1 MKRILISAALL
12 AATTSALQA
21 HTLDGIVK
29 DNKTGEP
36 LIGTVIRVK
45 ELPNVSTTTG
55 LDGTFTLHELPDK
68 GKFTIIVT
76 YMSYKTKEMVVDLA
90 KDYSKGGKDGKDG
103 QFTIAMDED
112 TKQLGEV
119 VVTGHREY
127 RSDRSAVETVKN
139 AGNVL
144 NVMSQQSIQLSPDVN
159 VASVLQRVSGV
170 TMERD
175 ASGEAS
181 YAILRG
187 MDKRYNYTLV
197 NGVKIPS
204 PDDKN
209 RYIPLNIFPSDLMD
223 RLVVSKSLTADME
236 GDAAGG
242 VVDMVMKDAPSRF
255 QLQANAAIGATDY
268 FWKDGRNYLTSNRS
282 DYTHKAPYEAF
293 GSEYKAQM
301 GSSKD
306 GSSQIG
312 DFKAGPTQLKSY
324 SNPAPNFIG
333 GLSIGNRF
341 WNDRLGVML
350 AGSIQNTFRGTERT
364 YNSVKMASGE
374 QAMYI
379 SNLHHRYYSIHDLT
393 AGAHAKIDLTLGNQ
407 LMPGAHK
414 LEWYNMYVRTNSK
427 GIRYNNGISTEYI
440 GADSY
445 TQDDEVRS
453 TSITQT
459 IFATNLKGTHHLSKD
474 FTIDWSGIFSQA
486 KEEDPDRTYVTL
498 TNTVSTSSADV
509 TASSDGSSDVDAV
522 GGSIWDTNKNI
533 VKTLPKSMERRYQ
546 HNKDTDWAGYINL
559 SYDTHFANGV
569 DALWKAGAQYRCK
582 ERSNR
587 YYSYIFNPADISQQL
602 NGNGLDQFAA
612 IDWVCKTPYSQA
624 SQLNYDSKEHIG
636 GAYAMV
642 TFRSNLGELNAGFRA
657 EHTNQIYTM
666 LQHFRNMGQVGEQ
679 SYWDYLPS
687 ASIKWTPTKKM
698 NVRLSYYR
706 SINRPGFYEIV
717 PYQIQGEE
725 YQEKGNPN
733 LKRARIDNIDLRWE
747 WFPSATEQVLA
758 GVFYKYLKD
767 PIEQVFVTSDGKIG
781 AGTDAYYLPDNLGN
795 AKNMGFEID
804 VIKYIRHFGLKA
816 NYTYT
821 HSEITT
827 SKREYQEGSAEYK
840 TGVTQ
845 TRPLVNQAPHTA
857 NLSLLYKDTSHGWN
871 AQLAASYTGTKLA
884 LVSPFKD
891 ADQWD
896 KAMFGLDLSA
906 EKQFKNGFSVF
917 LKANNLLD
925 AKRERFLKT
934 VNKSNLEYEG
944 QKSDKTIVGTYQYGR
959 TFLLGVR
966 YKL

>member
-1 MKRILISAALL
+1 MKRLFMSAALL
-12 AATTSALQA
+12 AASATAIQA

-45 ELPNVSTTTG
+45 ELPNVGTTTG
-55 LDGTFTLHELPDK
+55 LDGSFTLHELPDK
-68 GKFTIIVT
+68 GKYTLVVT
-76 YMSYKTKEMVVDLA
+76 FMAYKTKEIVVDVA
-90 KDYSKGGKDGKDG
+90 NDEKVD
-103 QFTIAMDED
+103 IPMDED
-112 TKQLGEV
+112 LKQLGEV
-119 VVTGHREY
+119 VVTGRREY
-127 RSDRSAVETVKN
+127 RSDRSAVESVKN

-242 VVDMVMKDAPSRF
+242 VVDMVMKDAPSCF
-255 QLQANAAIGATDY
+255 QLQANAAIGTTDY
-268 FWKDGRNYLTSNRS
+268 FWKDGRDYLTSNRS
-282 DYTHKAPYEAF
+282 DYTKKAPYEAF
-293 GSEYKAQM
+293 GSEYKASM
-301 GSSKD
+301 S
-306 GSSQIG
+306 
-312 DFKAGPTQLKSY
+312 DFKNGPVQLKSH
-324 SNPAPNFIG
+324 SMPAPNFIG
-333 GLSIGNRF
+333 GLSVGNRF
-341 WNDRLGVML
+341 WNDRLGVIL

-379 SNLHHRYYSIHDLT
+379 SKLNHRYYSIHDLT
-393 AGAHAKIDLTLGNQ
+393 TGVHAKVDLTL
-407 LMPGAHK
+407 PKHK
-414 LEWYNMYVRTNSK
+414 IEWYNMYVRTNSK
-427 GIRYNNGISTEYI
+427 GVRYNNSIGTEYI
-440 GADSY
+440 GANSY
-445 TQDDEVRS
+445 TQDDEIRS
-453 TSITQT
+453 LSTTQS
-459 IFATNLKGTHHLSKD
+459 IFATNLKGTHHLTKN
-474 FTIDWSGIFSQA
+474 FTLDWSGIFSQA

-498 TNTVSTSSADV
+498 SNSVSTEAD
-509 TASSDGSSDVDAV
+509 ADGNILS
-522 GGSIWDTNKNI
+522 GNLWDTNKNI
-533 VKTLPKSMERRYQ
+533 TKTFPKDAERRFQ
-546 HNKDTDWAGYINL
+546 HNMDTDWAGYINL
-559 SYDTHFANGV
+559 TYDTHFANDV
-569 DALWKAGAQYRCK
+569 EALWKAGAQYRRK
-582 ERSNR
+582 ERCNR
-587 YYSYIFNPADISQQL
+587 YYSYIFSPADNAQDL
-602 NGNGLDQFAA
+602 DGNGLEQFDNV
-612 IDWVCKTPYSQA
+612 DWVCKTPYSQA

-642 TFRSNLGELNAGFRA
+642 TLKTNLCELIAGFRA

-666 LQHFRNMGQVGEQ
+666 LQHFRNMGQIGEQ

-687 ASIKWTPTKKM
+687 ASLKWTPTKKM
-698 NVRLSYYR
+698 NIRLSYYR

-717 PYQIQGEE
+717 PYQIMGEE

-747 WFPSATEQVLA
+747 WFPSKTEQILA

-781 AGTDAYYLPDNLGN
+781 AGTDAYYMPDNLGN

-804 VIKYIRHFGLKA
+804 VIKYIRHFGIKA

-821 HSEITT
+821 YSKITT
-827 SKREYQEGSAEYK
+827 SKREYKEGSAEYK
-840 TGVTQ
+840 SGVTQ
-845 TRPLVNQAPHTA
+845 SRPLVNQAPHTA
-857 NLSLLYKDTSHGWN
+857 NISLLYKDTENGWN
-871 AQLAASYTGTKLA
+871 AQLASSFTGAKLA

-891 ADQWD
+891 ADQWE

-906 EKQFKNGFSVF
+906 EKQFKNGFSIF
-917 LKANNLLD
+917 FKANNLLD
-925 AKRERFLKT
+925 AKRERYLKT
-934 VNKSNLEYEG
+934 VNESNLEYEG

>member
-1 MKRILISAALL
+1 MAAAASA
-12 AATTSALQA
+12 SA
-21 HTLDGIVK
+21 HTLDGLVK

-36 LIGTVIRVK
+36 LIGTVVRVK

-68 GKFTIIVT
+68 GKFTLIVS
-76 YMSYKTKEMVVDLA
+76 YMAYKTKEVVVDVA
-90 KDYSKGGKDGKDG
+90 GKNKVD
-103 QFTIAMDED
+103 IPMDED
-112 TKQLGEV
+112 TQQLGEV
-119 VVTGHREY
+119 VVTGHKEY
-127 RSDRSAVETVKN
+127 HSDRSAIDLEKN
-139 AGNVL
+139 ATGVL

-242 VVDMVMKDAPSRF
+242 VVDMVMKDAPSHF
-255 QLQANAAIGATDY
+255 QLQANAAVGASDY
-268 FWKDGRNYLTSNRS
+268 FWSGDRSYLSSNRS
-282 DYTHKAPYEAF
+282 DYTKKAPYEAF
-293 GSEYKAQM
+293 GSDYKAGM
-301 GSSKD
+301 T
-306 GSSQIG
+306 
-312 DFKAGPTQLKSY
+312 DFKNGPTQVKSH
-324 SNPAPNFIG
+324 SMPAPNFIG
-333 GLSIGNRF
+333 GLSVGNRF

-350 AGSIQNTFRGTERT
+350 AGSIQNIFRGTERT
-364 YNSVKMASGE
+364 YNAVKMASGQ

-379 SNLHHRYYSIHDLT
+379 SSLQHRYYSIHDLT
-393 AGAHAKIDLTLGNQ
+393 AGAHAKFDLTLGN
-407 LMPGAHK
+407 HK

-427 GIRYNNGISTEYI
+427 SVRYNNSVSTEYI
-440 GADSY
+440 GDDTY
-445 TQDDEVRS
+445 TQDDETRS
-453 TSITQT
+453 ASQTQS
-459 IFATNLKGTHHLSKD
+459 IFATNLKGTHHLTKD
-474 FTIDWSGIFSQA
+474 FTVDWSGIFSQA
-486 KEEDPDRTYVTL
+486 KEDDPDRTYVTL
-498 TNTVSTSSADV
+498 TNTVQ
-509 TASSDGSSDVDAV
+509 TAEGVDGSLWS
-522 GGSIWDTNKNI
+522 SNKTI
-533 VKTLPKSMERRYQ
+533 QKTLPKSAERRYQ
-546 HNKDTDWAGYINL
+546 HNKDTDWAGYINF
-559 SYDTHFANGV
+559 SYDTHFGNST
-569 DALWKAGAQYRCK
+569 DALWKAGAQYRRK

-602 NGNGLDQFAA
+602 DGNGFDQFSS
-612 IDWVCKTPYSQA
+612 IEWTCKTPYSQA

-642 TFRSNLGELNAGFRA
+642 TVKSGLGELNAGFRA

-666 LQHFRNMGQVGEQ
+666 LQKFRNMGQVGEQ

-687 ASIKWTPTKKM
+687 ASIKWTPNQKM

-717 PYQIQGEE
+717 PYQIMGEE

-733 LKRARIDNIDLRWE
+733 LKRARIDNVDLRWE
-747 WFPSATEQVLA
+747 WFPSKTEQVLA

-781 AGTDAYYLPDNLGN
+781 AGTDAYYMPDNLGN

-804 VIKYIRHFGLKA
+804 VIKYIRHFGVKA

-821 HSEITT
+821 HSKITT

-857 NLSLLYKDTSHGWN
+857 NLSLLYKDTENGWN

-896 KAMFGLDLSA
+896 KAMFSLDLSA

-917 LKANNLLD
+917 FKATNLLD
-925 AKRERFLKT
+925 AKRERYLKT
-934 VNKSNLEYEG
+934 VNQSNLEYEG
-944 QKSDKTIVGTYQYGR
+944 QKSDRTIVGTYKYGR

>member
-1 MKRILISAALL
+1 MKRLLLSAALL
-12 AATTSALQA
+12 VAATTAIQA

-68 GKFTIIVT
+68 GKVTIIVSC
-76 YMSYKTKEMVVDLA
+76 MSYKTREMVVDVA
-90 KDYSKGGKDGKDG
+90 KDFSKDGKEGKDG
-103 QFTIAMDED
+103 QLTIAMDED
-112 TKQLGEV
+112 QKQLGEV

-127 RSDRSAVETVKN
+127 RSDRSAIETVKN

-242 VVDMVMKDAPSRF
+242 VVDMVMKDAPSHF
-255 QLQANAAIGATDY
+255 QIQANAAIGASDY
-268 FWKDGRNYLTSNRS
+268 FWKDGRDYLTSNRS
-282 DYTHKAPYEAF
+282 DYTKKSPYEAF
-293 GSEYKAQM
+293 GKDYKAQM
-301 GSSKD
+301 S
-306 GSSQIG
+306 
-312 DFKAGPTQLKSY
+312 DFKNGPVQLKSH
-324 SNPAPNFIG
+324 SLPAPNFIG

-350 AGSIQNTFRGTERT
+350 AGSVQNVFRGTERT

-379 SNLHHRYYSIHDLT
+379 SNLQHRYYSIHDLT
-393 AGAHAKIDLTLGNQ
+393 AGAHAKIDLTL
-407 LMPGAHK
+407 PSHK

-427 GIRYNNGISTEYI
+427 GTRYNNSVNTEYI

-453 TSITQT
+453 LSTTQS
-459 IFATNLKGTHHLSKD
+459 IFATNLKGTHHLAKD
-474 FTIDWSGIFSQA
+474 FTVDWSGVFSQA

-498 TNTVSTSSADV
+498 TNTISR
-509 TASSDGSSDVDAV
+509 TAENGGDAV
-522 GGSIWDTNKNI
+522 SGSIWEGDILEGDIWEGEKNI
-533 VKTLPKSMERRYQ
+533 TKTLPKSAERRFQ

-559 SYDTHFANGV
+559 SYDTRFANDV
-569 DALWKAGAQYRCK
+569 EALWKAGAQYRRK

-587 YYSYIFNPADISQQL
+587 YYSYIFNPADISQRL
-602 NGNGLDQFAA
+602 DGNGIDQFAH

-642 TFRSNLGELNAGFRA
+642 TLKSEMGELNAGFRA

-747 WFPSATEQVLA
+747 WFPSKTEQILA

-781 AGTDAYYLPDNLGN
+781 SGTDAYYMPDNLGN

-804 VIKYIRHFGLKA
+804 VIKYIRHFGVKA

-857 NLSLLYKDTSHGWN
+857 NISLLYKDTEHGWN
-871 AQLAASYTGTKLA
+871 AQLASSFTGTKLA

-906 EKQFKNGFSVF
+906 EKQFKNGISVF
-917 LKANNLLD
+917 FKANNLLD
-925 AKRERFLKT
+925 AKRERYLKT

>member
-1 MKRILISAALL
+1 MKRLLFSAALL
-12 AATTSALQA
+12 AASATAIQA

-36 LIGTVIRVK
+36 LIGTVVRVK
-45 ELPNVSTTTG
+45 ELPNVGTTTG
-55 LDGTFTLHELPDK
+55 LDGSFTLHELPDK
-68 GKFTIIVT
+68 GKYTLVVSF
-76 YMSYKTKEMVVDLA
+76 MAYKTKEIVVDVA
-90 KDYSKGGKDGKDG
+90 NDEKVD
-103 QFTIAMDED
+103 IPMDED
-112 TKQLGEV
+112 LKQLGEV
-119 VVTGHREY
+119 VVTGRREY
-127 RSDRSAVETVKN
+127 RSDRSAVESVKN

-209 RYIPLNIFPSDLMD
+209 RYIPLNIFPSDLME

-242 VVDMVMKDAPSRF
+242 VVDMVMKDAPSCF
-255 QLQANAAIGATDY
+255 QLQANAAIGTTDY
-268 FWKDGRNYLTSNRS
+268 FWKDGRDYLTSNRS
-282 DYTHKAPYEAF
+282 DYTKKAPYEAF
-293 GSEYKAQM
+293 GSEYKASM
-301 GSSKD
+301 S
-306 GSSQIG
+306 
-312 DFKAGPTQLKSY
+312 DFKNGPVQLKSH
-324 SNPAPNFIG
+324 SMPAPNFIG
-333 GLSIGNRF
+333 GLSVGNRF
-341 WNDRLGVML
+341 WNDRLGVIL

-379 SNLHHRYYSIHDLT
+379 SKLNHRYYSIHDLT
-393 AGAHAKIDLTLGNQ
+393 TGAHAKIDLTL
-407 LMPGAHK
+407 PGHK
-414 LEWYNMYVRTNSK
+414 IEWYNMYVRTNSK
-427 GIRYNNGISTEYI
+427 GVRYNNSIGTEYI
-440 GADSY
+440 GANSY
-445 TQDDEVRS
+445 TQDDEIRS
-453 TSITQT
+453 LSTTQS
-459 IFATNLKGTHHLSKD
+459 IFATNLKGTHHLTKN
-474 FTIDWSGIFSQA
+474 FTLDWSGIFSQA

-498 TNTVSTSSADV
+498 SNSVSTEAD
-509 TASSDGSSDVDAV
+509 ADGNILS
-522 GGSIWDTNKNI
+522 GNLWDTNKNI
-533 VKTLPKSMERRYQ
+533 TKTFPKDAERRFQ
-546 HNKDTDWAGYINL
+546 HNMDTDWAGYINL
-559 SYDTHFANGV
+559 TYDTHFANDV
-569 DALWKAGAQYRCK
+569 EALWKAGAQYRRK

-587 YYSYIFNPADISQQL
+587 YYSYIFSPADNAQDL
-602 NGNGLDQFAA
+602 DGNGLEQFDNV
-612 IDWVCKTPYSQA
+612 DWVCKTPYSQA

-642 TFRSNLGELNAGFRA
+642 TLKTKLGELIAGFRA

-666 LQHFRNMGQVGEQ
+666 LQHFRNMGQIGEQ

-687 ASIKWTPTKKM
+687 ASLKWTPTKNM
-698 NVRLSYYR
+698 NIRLSYYR

-717 PYQIQGEE
+717 PYQIMGEE

-747 WFPSATEQVLA
+747 WFPSKTEQILA

-781 AGTDAYYLPDNLGN
+781 AGTDAYYMPDNLGN

-804 VIKYIRHFGLKA
+804 VIKYIRHFGIKA

-821 HSEITT
+821 YSKITT
-827 SKREYQEGSAEYK
+827 SKREYKEGSAEYK
-840 TGVTQ
+840 SGVTQ
-845 TRPLVNQAPHTA
+845 SRPLVNQAPHTA
-857 NLSLLYKDTSHGWN
+857 NISLLYKDTENGWN
-871 AQLAASYTGTKLA
+871 AQLASSFTGAKLA

-906 EKQFKNGFSVF
+906 EKQFKNGFSIF
-917 LKANNLLD
+917 FKANNLLD
-925 AKRERFLKT
+925 AKRERYLKT
-934 VNKSNLEYEG
+934 VNESNLEYEG

>member
-1 MKRILISAALL
+1 MKKILLSAALL
-12 AATTSALQA
+12 AAYATTASA
-21 HTLDGIVK
+21 HTIDGVVK

-36 LIGTVIRVK
+36 LIGTVVRVK
-45 ELPNVSTTTG
+45 ELPDVSTTTG
-55 LDGTFTLHELPDK
+55 LDGSFTLHELPDK
-68 GKFTIIVT
+68 GKLTLIVS
-76 YMSYKTKEMVVDLA
+76 YISYKTKEIVVDVA
-90 KDYSKGGKDGKDG
+90 KRDKVD
-103 QFTIAMDED
+103 IPMDED
-112 TKQLGEV
+112 SRQLGEV

-127 RSDRSAVETVKN
+127 RSDRSAIDLEKN
-139 AGNVL
+139 AGTVL

-242 VVDMVMKDAPSRF
+242 VVNMVMKDAPSRF
-255 QLQANAAIGATDY
+255 ELQANAAIGATDY
-268 FWKDGRNYLTSNRS
+268 FWKNGRDYLTADRS
-282 DYTHKAPYEAF
+282 DYTRKAPYEAF
-293 GSEYKAQM
+293 GPDYKAT
-301 GSSKD
+301 
-306 GSSQIG
+306 IE
-312 DFKAGPTQLKSY
+312 DFKNGPVRLERHS
-324 SNPAPNFIG
+324 SPAPNFIG

-341 WNDRLGVML
+341 WNDRIGVIL
-350 AGSIQNTFRGTERT
+350 AGSMQNTFRGTERT

-379 SNLHHRYYSIHDLT
+379 SSLHHRYYSIHDLT
-393 AGAHAKIDLTLGNQ
+393 AGAHAKIDLTL
-407 LMPGAHK
+407 PGHK
-414 LEWYNMYVRTNSK
+414 LEWYNMFVHSNSK
-427 GIRYNNGISTEYI
+427 GVRYNNGISTEYI
-440 GADSY
+440 SADSY

-453 TSITQT
+453 TSTTQS
-459 IFATNLKGTHHLSKD
+459 IFATNLKGTHSLTKD
-474 FTIDWSGIFSQA
+474 LTLDWSGIFSQA
-486 KEEDPDRTYVTL
+486 KEEDPDRTYVSL
-498 TNTVSTSSADV
+498 TNTVSRSADRE
-509 TASSDGSSDVDAV
+509 GDAV
-522 GGSIWDTNKNI
+522 SGSIWDEDKNI
-533 VKTLPKSMERRYQ
+533 TKTLSKSSERRFQ

-559 SYDTHFANGV
+559 SYDTHFSNDM
-569 DALWKAGAQYRCK
+569 DALWKAGAQYRRK

-587 YYSYIFNPADISQQL
+587 FYSYIFNPADISQTL
-602 NGNGLDQFAA
+602 DGNGYEQFAN

-642 TFRSNLGELNAGFRA
+642 TLKSKLGELNAGFRA

-687 ASIKWTPTKKM
+687 ASVKWTPTKKM

-747 WFPSATEQVLA
+747 WFPSKTEQILV
-758 GVFYKYLKD
+758 GVFYKYLQD

-781 AGTDAYYLPDNLGN
+781 AGTDAYYMPDNLGN

-804 VIKYIRHFGLKA
+804 VIKYIRHFGVKA

-821 HSEITT
+821 YSRITT
-827 SKREYQEGSAEYK
+827 SKREYKEGSAEYK

-857 NLSLLYKDTSHGWN
+857 NISLLYKDTEHGWN
-871 AQLAASYTGTKLA
+871 GQLAASYTGTKLA
-884 LVSPFKD
+884 IVSPFKD

-906 EKQFKNGFSVF
+906 EKKFQNGISIFF
-917 LKANNLLD
+917 KANNLLD
-925 AKRERFLKT
+925 AKRERYLKT
-934 VNKSNLEYEG
+934 VNPDNLEYEG
-944 QKSDKTIVGTYQYGR
+944 QKNGKTIVGTYRYGR

>member
-1 MKRILISAALL
+1 MKRLFMSAALL
-12 AATTSALQA
+12 AASATAIQA

-36 LIGTVIRVK
+36 LIGTVVRVK
-45 ELPNVSTTTG
+45 ELPNVGTTTG
-55 LDGTFTLHELPDK
+55 LDGSFTLHELPDK
-68 GKFTIIVT
+68 GKYTLVVSF
-76 YMSYKTKEMVVDLA
+76 MAYKTKEIVVDVA
-90 KDYSKGGKDGKDG
+90 NDDKVD
-103 QFTIAMDED
+103 IPMDED
-112 TKQLGEV
+112 LKQLGEV
-119 VVTGHREY
+119 VVTGRREY
-127 RSDRSAVETVKN
+127 RSDRSAVESVKN

-242 VVDMVMKDAPSRF
+242 VVDMVMKDAPSCF
-255 QLQANAAIGATDY
+255 QLQANAAIGTTDY
-268 FWKDGRNYLTSNRS
+268 FWKDGRDYLTSNRS
-282 DYTHKAPYEAF
+282 DYTKKAPYEAF
-293 GSEYKAQM
+293 GSEYKASM
-301 GSSKD
+301 S
-306 GSSQIG
+306 
-312 DFKAGPTQLKSY
+312 DFKNGPMQLKSH
-324 SNPAPNFIG
+324 SMPAPNFIG
-333 GLSIGNRF
+333 GLSVGNRF

-379 SNLHHRYYSIHDLT
+379 SKLNHRYYSIHDLT
-393 AGAHAKIDLTLGNQ
+393 TGVHAKVDLTL
-407 LMPGAHK
+407 PKHK
-414 LEWYNMYVRTNSK
+414 IEWYNMYVRTNSK
-427 GIRYNNGISTEYI
+427 GVRYNNSIGTEYI
-440 GADSY
+440 GANSY
-445 TQDDEVRS
+445 TQDDEIRS
-453 TSITQT
+453 LSTTQS
-459 IFATNLKGTHHLSKD
+459 IFATNLKGTHHLTKN
-474 FTIDWSGIFSQA
+474 FTLDWSGIFSQA

-498 TNTVSTSSADV
+498 SNSVSTEAD
-509 TASSDGSSDVDAV
+509 ADGNILS
-522 GGSIWDTNKNI
+522 GNLWDSNKNI
-533 VKTLPKSMERRYQ
+533 TKTFPKDAERRFQ
-546 HNKDTDWAGYINL
+546 HNMDTDWAGYINL
-559 SYDTHFANGV
+559 TYDTYFANDV
-569 DALWKAGAQYRCK
+569 EALWKAGAQYRRK
-582 ERSNR
+582 ERCNR
-587 YYSYIFNPADISQQL
+587 YYSYIFSPADNAQDL
-602 NGNGLDQFAA
+602 DGNGLEQFDNV
-612 IDWVCKTPYSQA
+612 DWVCKTPYSQA

-642 TFRSNLGELNAGFRA
+642 TLKTKLGELIAGFRA

-666 LQHFRNMGQVGEQ
+666 LQHFRNMGQTGEQ

-687 ASIKWTPTKKM
+687 ASLKWTPTKKM
-698 NVRLSYYR
+698 NIRLSYYR

-717 PYQIQGEE
+717 PYQIMGEE

-747 WFPSATEQVLA
+747 WFPSKTEQILA

-781 AGTDAYYLPDNLGN
+781 AGTDAYYMPDNLGN

-804 VIKYIRHFGLKA
+804 VIKYIRHFGIKA

-821 HSEITT
+821 YSKITT
-827 SKREYQEGSAEYK
+827 SKREYKEGSAEYK
-840 TGVTQ
+840 SGVTQ
-845 TRPLVNQAPHTA
+845 SRPLVNQAPHTA
-857 NLSLLYKDTSHGWN
+857 NISLLYKDTENGWN
-871 AQLAASYTGTKLA
+871 AQLASSFTGAKLA

-906 EKQFKNGFSVF
+906 EKQFKNGFSIF
-917 LKANNLLD
+917 FKANNLLD
-925 AKRERFLKT
+925 AKRERYLKT
-934 VNKSNLEYEG
+934 VNESNLQYADQKSN
-944 QKSDKTIVGTYQYGR
+944 KTIIGTYKYSR

>member
-1 MKRILISAALL
+1 MIQFILSAVLI
-12 AATTSALQA
+12 AASATVVSA

-29 DNKTGEP
+29 DNRTGEP
-36 LIGTVIRVK
+36 LIGSVVEVK
-45 ELPNVSTTTG
+45 ELPSVKTTTG
-55 LDGTFTLHELPDK
+55 LDGSFTLHELPDK
-68 GKFTIIVT
+68 GRYTLVVRYI
-76 YMSYKTKEMVVDLA
+76 SYKTREIPVEVSDKGVV
-90 KDYSKGGKDGKDG
+90 
-103 QFTIAMDED
+103 TITLDED
-112 TKQLGEV
+112 LHQLGEV
-119 VVTGHREY
+119 VIKGHKEY
-127 RSDRSAVETVKN
+127 HSDRSAIDMEKT

-242 VVDMVMKDAPSRF
+242 VVDMVMKDAPSHF
-255 QLQANAAIGATDY
+255 QIQANAAVGTSDY
-268 FWKDGRNYLTSNRS
+268 FWKDSRDYMTSNRS
-282 DYTHKAPYEAF
+282 DYTHKAPYEVN
-293 GSEYKAQM
+293 GPEYKAAT
-301 GSSKD
+301 S
-306 GSSQIG
+306 
-312 DFKAGPTQLKSY
+312 DFSNGPTQISRH
-324 SNPAPNFIG
+324 SMPAPNFVG

-341 WNDRLGVML
+341 WKDRIGVML

-374 QAMYI
+374 QSMYI
-379 SNLHHRYYSIHDLT
+379 SSLQHRYYSIHDFT
-393 AGAHAKIDLTLGNQ
+393 AGVHAKVDLQ
-407 LMPGAHK
+407 LENNK
-414 LEWYNMYVRTNSK
+414 LEWYNMYVCTNSK
-427 GIRYNNGISTEYI
+427 SVRYNNSVNTEYI
-440 GADSY
+440 SSDSY
-445 TQDDEVRS
+445 TQDDETRS
-453 TSITQT
+453 LSQTQS
-459 IFATNLKGTHHLSKD
+459 IFATHLKGTHHLTKD
-474 FTIDWSGIFSQA
+474 FTADWAGIFSQA
-486 KEEDPDRTYVTL
+486 KAEDPDRVYLSL
-498 TNTVSTSSADV
+498 TNTVQSADGV
-509 TASSDGSSDVDAV
+509 DGSLWS
-522 GGSIWDTNKNI
+522 GNKNI
-533 VKTLPKSMERRYQ
+533 LKTLPKNMERRFQ
-546 HNKDTDWAGYINL
+546 HNTDKDWAGYINL
-559 SYDTHFANGV
+559 AYNSQLGNDIN
-569 DALWKAGAQYRCK
+569 ALWKAGAQYRRK
-582 ERSNR
+582 ERGNR
-587 YYSYIFNPADISQQL
+587 YYSYIFNPSDISQKL
-602 NGNGLDQFAA
+602 DGNGFDQFAA
-612 IDWVCKTPYSQA
+612 IDWTCKTPYSQA

-636 GAYAMV
+636 AAYIM
-642 TFRSNLGELNAGFRA
+642 TTLKSRWGELNAGVRA

-666 LQHFRNMGQVGEQ
+666 LQKFRNMGQVGEQ
-679 SYWDYLPS
+679 SYWDWLPS

-717 PYQIQGEE
+717 PYQIMGEE

-733 LKRARIDNIDLRWE
+733 LKRARIDNVDLRWE

-758 GVFYKYLKD
+758 GVFYKYLQD
-767 PIEQVFVTSDGKIG
+767 PIEQVFVAADGKLGSG
-781 AGTDAYYLPDNLGN
+781 ADAYYMPDNLGN
-795 AKNMGFEID
+795 AKNYGFEID
-804 VIKYIRHFGLKA
+804 VVKYIRHFGIKA

-821 HSEITT
+821 HSTITT
-827 SKREYQEGSAEYK
+827 TKREYKEGSAEYK

-857 NLSLLYKDTSHGWN
+857 NLSLLYKDTNYGWN

-896 KAMFGLDLSA
+896 KAMFGLDFSM
-906 EKQFKNGFSVF
+906 EKKFPCGVSVF

-925 AKRERFLKT
+925 AKRERYLKT
-934 VNKSNLEYEG
+934 VNQSNLEYEG
-944 QKSDKTIVGTYQYGR
+944 QRSDKTIVGTYKYGR
-959 TFLLGVR
+959 TFLIGVR
-966 YKL
+966 VKM

>member
-1 MKRILISAALL
+1 MKQFILSAVLI
-12 AATTSALQA
+12 AASATVVSA

-29 DNKTGEP
+29 DNRTGEP
-36 LIGTVIRVK
+36 LIGSVVEVK
-45 ELPNVSTTTG
+45 ELPSVKTTTG
-55 LDGTFTLHELPDK
+55 LDGSFTLHELPDK
-68 GKFTIIVT
+68 GRYTLVVRYI
-76 YMSYKTKEMVVDLA
+76 SYKTREIPVEVSDKGVV
-90 KDYSKGGKDGKDG
+90 
-103 QFTIAMDED
+103 TITLDED
-112 TKQLGEV
+112 LHQLGEV
-119 VVTGHREY
+119 VIKGHKEY
-127 RSDRSAVETVKN
+127 HSDRSAIDMEKT

-242 VVDMVMKDAPSRF
+242 VVDMVMKDAPSHF
-255 QLQANAAIGATDY
+255 QIQANAAVGASDY
-268 FWKDGRNYLTSNRS
+268 FWKDSRDYLTSNRS
-282 DYTHKAPYEAF
+282 DYTHKAPYEVN
-293 GSEYKAQM
+293 GPEYKAAT
-301 GSSKD
+301 S
-306 GSSQIG
+306 
-312 DFKAGPTQLKSY
+312 DFSNGPTQISRH
-324 SNPAPNFIG
+324 SMPAPNFVG

-341 WNDRLGVML
+341 WKDRIGVML

-374 QAMYI
+374 QSMYI
-379 SNLHHRYYSIHDLT
+379 SSLQHRYYSIHDLT
-393 AGAHAKIDLTLGNQ
+393 AGVHAKVDLQ
-407 LMPGAHK
+407 LENNK
-414 LEWYNMYVRTNSK
+414 LEWYNMYVCTNSK
-427 GIRYNNGISTEYI
+427 SVRYNNSVNTEYI
-440 GADSY
+440 SSDSY
-445 TQDDEVRS
+445 TQDDETRS
-453 TSITQT
+453 LSQTQS
-459 IFATNLKGTHHLSKD
+459 IFATHLKGTHHLTKD
-474 FTIDWSGIFSQA
+474 FTADWAGIFSQA
-486 KEEDPDRTYVTL
+486 KAEDPDRVYLSL
-498 TNTVSTSSADV
+498 TNTIQSADGV
-509 TASSDGSSDVDAV
+509 DGSLWS
-522 GGSIWDTNKNI
+522 GNKNI
-533 VKTLPKSMERRYQ
+533 LKTLPKNMERRFQ
-546 HNKDTDWAGYINL
+546 HNTDKDWAGYINL
-559 SYDTHFANGV
+559 AYNSQLGNDIN
-569 DALWKAGAQYRCK
+569 ALWKAGAQYRRK
-582 ERSNR
+582 ERGNR
-587 YYSYIFNPADISQQL
+587 YYSYIFNPSDISQKL
-602 NGNGLDQFAA
+602 DGNGFDQFAA
-612 IDWVCKTPYSQA
+612 IDWTCKTPYSQA

-636 GAYAMV
+636 AAYIM
-642 TFRSNLGELNAGFRA
+642 TTLKSRWGELNAGVRA

-666 LQHFRNMGQVGEQ
+666 LQKFRNMGQVGEQ
-679 SYWDYLPS
+679 SYWDWLPS

-717 PYQIQGEE
+717 PYQIMGEE

-733 LKRARIDNIDLRWE
+733 LKRARIDNVDLRWE

-758 GVFYKYLKD
+758 GVFYKYLQD
-767 PIEQVFVTSDGKIG
+767 PIEQVFVAADGKLGSG
-781 AGTDAYYLPDNLGN
+781 ADAYYMPDNLGN
-795 AKNMGFEID
+795 AKNYGFEID
-804 VIKYIRHFGLKA
+804 VVKYIRHFGIKA

-821 HSEITT
+821 HSTITT
-827 SKREYQEGSAEYK
+827 TKREYKEGSAEYK

-857 NLSLLYKDTSHGWN
+857 NLSLLYKDTNYGWN

-896 KAMFGLDLSA
+896 KAMFGLDFSM
-906 EKQFKNGFSVF
+906 EKKFPCGVSVF

-925 AKRERFLKT
+925 AKRERYLKT
-934 VNKSNLEYEG
+934 VNQSNLEYEG
-944 QKSDKTIVGTYQYGR
+944 QRSDKTIVGTYKYGR
-959 TFLLGVR
+959 TFLIGVR
-966 YKL
+966 VKM

>member
-1 MKRILISAALL
+1 MKRLFMSAALL
-12 AATTSALQA
+12 AASATAIQA

-36 LIGTVIRVK
+36 LIGTVVRVK
-45 ELPNVSTTTG
+45 ELPNVGTTTG
-55 LDGTFTLHELPDK
+55 LDGSFTLHELPDK
-68 GKFTIIVT
+68 GKYTLVVSF
-76 YMSYKTKEMVVDLA
+76 MAYKTKEIVVDVA
-90 KDYSKGGKDGKDG
+90 NDDKVD
-103 QFTIAMDED
+103 IPMDED
-112 TKQLGEV
+112 LKQLGEV
-119 VVTGHREY
+119 VVTGRREY

-242 VVDMVMKDAPSRF
+242 VVDMVMKDAPSCF
-255 QLQANAAIGATDY
+255 QLQANAAIGTTDY
-268 FWKDGRNYLTSNRS
+268 FWKDGRDYLTSNRS
-282 DYTHKAPYEAF
+282 DYTKKAPYEAF
-293 GSEYKAQM
+293 GSEYKASM
-301 GSSKD
+301 S
-306 GSSQIG
+306 
-312 DFKAGPTQLKSY
+312 DFKNGPVQLKSH
-324 SNPAPNFIG
+324 SMPAPNFIG
-333 GLSIGNRF
+333 GLSVGNRF

-379 SNLHHRYYSIHDLT
+379 SKLNHRYYSIHDLT
-393 AGAHAKIDLTLGNQ
+393 TGVHAKVDLTL
-407 LMPGAHK
+407 PKHK
-414 LEWYNMYVRTNSK
+414 IEWYNMYVRTNSK
-427 GIRYNNGISTEYI
+427 GVRYNNSIGTEYI
-440 GADSY
+440 GANSY
-445 TQDDEVRS
+445 TQDDEIRS
-453 TSITQT
+453 LSTTQS
-459 IFATNLKGTHHLSKD
+459 IFATNLKGTHHLTKN
-474 FTIDWSGIFSQA
+474 FTLDWSGIFSQA

-498 TNTVSTSSADV
+498 SNSVSTEAD
-509 TASSDGSSDVDAV
+509 ADGNILS
-522 GGSIWDTNKNI
+522 GNLWDTNKNI
-533 VKTLPKSMERRYQ
+533 TKTFPKDAERRFQ
-546 HNKDTDWAGYINL
+546 HNMDTDWAGYINL
-559 SYDTHFANGV
+559 TYDTHFANDV
-569 DALWKAGAQYRCK
+569 EALWKAGAQYRRK

-587 YYSYIFNPADISQQL
+587 YYSYIFSPAENAQDL
-602 NGNGLDQFAA
+602 DGNGLEQFDNV
-612 IDWVCKTPYSQA
+612 DWVCKTPYSQA

-642 TFRSNLGELNAGFRA
+642 TLKTKLGELIAGFRA

-666 LQHFRNMGQVGEQ
+666 LQHFRNMGQTGEQ

-687 ASIKWTPTKKM
+687 ASLKWTPTKKM
-698 NVRLSYYR
+698 NIRLSYYR

-717 PYQIQGEE
+717 PYQIMGEE

-733 LKRARIDNIDLRWE
+733 LNRARIDNIDLRWE
-747 WFPSATEQVLA
+747 WFPSKTEQILA

-781 AGTDAYYLPDNLGN
+781 AGTDAYYMPDNLGN

-804 VIKYIRHFGLKA
+804 VIKYIRHFGIKA

-821 HSEITT
+821 YSKITT
-827 SKREYQEGSAEYK
+827 SKREYKEGSAEYK
-840 TGVTQ
+840 SGVTQ
-845 TRPLVNQAPHTA
+845 SRPLVNQAPHTA
-857 NLSLLYKDTSHGWN
+857 NISLLYKDTENGWN
-871 AQLAASYTGTKLA
+871 AQLASSFTGAKLA

-906 EKQFKNGFSVF
+906 EKQFKNGFSIF
-917 LKANNLLD
+917 FKANNLLD
-925 AKRERFLKT
+925 AKRERYLKT
-934 VNKSNLEYEG
+934 VNESNLQYADQKSN
-944 QKSDKTIVGTYQYGR
+944 KTIIGTYKYGR

>member
-1 MKRILISAALL
+1 MIQFILSAVLI
-12 AATTSALQA
+12 AASATVVSA

-29 DNKTGEP
+29 DNRTGEP
-36 LIGTVIRVK
+36 LIGSVVEVK
-45 ELPNVSTTTG
+45 ELPSVKTTTG
-55 LDGTFTLHELPDK
+55 LDGSFTLHELPDK
-68 GKFTIIVT
+68 GRYTLVVRYI
-76 YMSYKTKEMVVDLA
+76 SYKTREIPVEVSDKGVV
-90 KDYSKGGKDGKDG
+90 
-103 QFTIAMDED
+103 TITLDED
-112 TKQLGEV
+112 LHQLGEV
-119 VVTGHREY
+119 VIKGHKEY
-127 RSDRSAVETVKN
+127 HSDRSAIDMEKT

-242 VVDMVMKDAPSRF
+242 VVDMVMKDAPSHF
-255 QLQANAAIGATDY
+255 QIQANAAVGTSDY
-268 FWKDGRNYLTSNRS
+268 FWKDSRDYLTSNRS
-282 DYTHKAPYEAF
+282 DYTHKAPYEVN
-293 GSEYKAQM
+293 GPEYKAAT
-301 GSSKD
+301 S
-306 GSSQIG
+306 
-312 DFKAGPTQLKSY
+312 DFSNGPTQISRH
-324 SNPAPNFIG
+324 SMPAPNFVG

-341 WNDRLGVML
+341 WKDRIGVML

-374 QAMYI
+374 QSMYI
-379 SNLHHRYYSIHDLT
+379 SSLQHRYYSIHDLT
-393 AGAHAKIDLTLGNQ
+393 AGVHAKVDLQ
-407 LMPGAHK
+407 LENNK
-414 LEWYNMYVRTNSK
+414 LEWYNMYVCTNSK
-427 GIRYNNGISTEYI
+427 SVRYNNSVNTEYI
-440 GADSY
+440 SSDSY
-445 TQDDEVRS
+445 TQDDETRS
-453 TSITQT
+453 LSQTQS
-459 IFATNLKGTHHLSKD
+459 IFATHLKGTHHLTKD
-474 FTIDWSGIFSQA
+474 FTADWAGIFSQA
-486 KEEDPDRTYVTL
+486 KAEDPDRVYLSL
-498 TNTVSTSSADV
+498 TNTVQSADGV
-509 TASSDGSSDVDAV
+509 DGSLWS
-522 GGSIWDTNKNI
+522 GNKNI
-533 VKTLPKSMERRYQ
+533 LKTLPKNMERRFQ
-546 HNKDTDWAGYINL
+546 HNTDKDWAGYINL
-559 SYDTHFANGV
+559 AYNSQLGNDIN
-569 DALWKAGAQYRCK
+569 ALWKAGAQYRRK
-582 ERSNR
+582 ERGNR
-587 YYSYIFNPADISQQL
+587 YYSYIFNPSDISQKL
-602 NGNGLDQFAA
+602 DGNGFDQFAA
-612 IDWVCKTPYSQA
+612 IDWTCKTPYSQA

-636 GAYAMV
+636 AAYIM
-642 TFRSNLGELNAGFRA
+642 TTLKSRWGELNAGVRA

-666 LQHFRNMGQVGEQ
+666 LQKFRNMGQVGEQ
-679 SYWDYLPS
+679 SYWDWLPS

-717 PYQIQGEE
+717 PYQIMGEE

-733 LKRARIDNIDLRWE
+733 LKRARIDNVNLRWE

-758 GVFYKYLKD
+758 GVFYKYLQD
-767 PIEQVFVTSDGKIG
+767 PIEQVFVAADGKLGSG
-781 AGTDAYYLPDNLGN
+781 ADAYYMPDNLGN
-795 AKNMGFEID
+795 AKNYGFEID
-804 VIKYIRHFGLKA
+804 AVKYIRHFGIKA

-821 HSEITT
+821 HSTITT
-827 SKREYQEGSAEYK
+827 TKREYKEGSAEYK

-857 NLSLLYKDTSHGWN
+857 NLSLLYKDTNYGWN

-896 KAMFGLDLSA
+896 KAMFGLDFSM
-906 EKQFKNGFSVF
+906 EKKFPCGVSVF

-925 AKRERFLKT
+925 AKRERYLKT
-934 VNKSNLEYEG
+934 VNQSNLEYEG
-944 QKSDKTIVGTYQYGR
+944 QRSDKTIVGTYKYGR
-959 TFLLGVR
+959 TFLIGVR
-966 YKL
+966 VKM

>member
-1 MKRILISAALL
+1 MKRLLISAALF
-12 AATTSALQA
+12 AAAASASA
-21 HTLDGIVK
+21 HTLDGLVK

-36 LIGTVIRVK
+36 LIGTVVRVK

-68 GKFTIIVT
+68 GKFTLIIS
-76 YMSYKTKEMVVDLA
+76 YMSYKTKEVVVDVA
-90 KDYSKGGKDGKDG
+90 GKNKVD
-103 QFTIAMDED
+103 IPMDED
-112 TKQLGEV
+112 TQQLGEV
-119 VVTGHREY
+119 VVTGHKEY
-127 RSDRSAVETVKN
+127 HSDRSAIDLEKT
-139 AGNVL
+139 ATGVL

-242 VVDMVMKDAPSRF
+242 VVDMVMKDAPSHF
-255 QLQANAAIGATDY
+255 QLQANAAMGTTDY
-268 FWKDGRNYLTSNRS
+268 FWSGDRNYLSSNRN
-282 DYTHKAPYEAF
+282 DYTKKAPYEAF
-293 GSEYKAQM
+293 GSEYKATM
-301 GSSKD
+301 S
-306 GSSQIG
+306 
-312 DFKAGPTQLKSY
+312 DFKNGPTQVKSHAM
-324 SNPAPNFIG
+324 PAPNFIG

-341 WNDRLGVML
+341 WHDRLGVML
-350 AGSIQNTFRGTERT
+350 AGSIQNIFRGTERT

-379 SNLHHRYYSIHDLT
+379 SSLQHRYYSIHDLT
-393 AGAHAKIDLTLGNQ
+393 AGAHAKLDLTLGN
-407 LMPGAHK
+407 HK
-414 LEWYNMYVRTNSK
+414 LEWYNMYVRTRSQ
-427 GIRYNNGISTEYI
+427 GIRYNNSISTEYI
-440 GADSY
+440 GDDTY
-445 TQDDEVRS
+445 TQDDETRS
-453 TSITQT
+453 SSQTQS
-459 IFATNLKGTHHLSKD
+459 IFATNLKGTHRLTRD
-474 FTIDWSGIFSQA
+474 FTLDWSGIFSQA

-498 TNTVSTSSADV
+498 TNTVQATEGV
-509 TASSDGSSDVDAV
+509 DGSLWS
-522 GGSIWDTNKNI
+522 SNKNI
-533 VKTLPKSMERRYQ
+533 QKTLPKSAERRYQ

-559 SYDTHFANGV
+559 SYDTHFGNGM
-569 DALWKAGAQYRCK
+569 DALWKAGAQYRRK

-602 NGNGLDQFAA
+602 DGNGFDQFAS
-612 IDWVCKTPYSQA
+612 IEWTCKTPYSQA

-642 TFRSNLGELNAGFRA
+642 TVKSEQGEVNAGFRA

-666 LQHFRNMGQVGEQ
+666 LQKFRNMGQVGEQ

-687 ASIKWTPTKKM
+687 ASVKWTPTPKM

-717 PYQIQGEE
+717 PYQIMGEE

-747 WFPSATEQVLA
+747 WFPCKTEQILA

-781 AGTDAYYLPDNLGN
+781 AGTDAYYMPDNLGN

-804 VIKYIRHFGLKA
+804 VIKYIRHFGVKA

-827 SKREYQEGSAEYK
+827 TKREYQEGSAEYK

-857 NLSLLYKDTSHGWN
+857 NLSLLYKDTENGWN

-896 KAMFGLDLSA
+896 KAMFSLDLSA
-906 EKQFKNGFSVF
+906 EKQFKNGISIF

-925 AKRERFLKT
+925 AKRERYLKT

-944 QKSDKTIVGTYQYGR
+944 QTGDKTIVGTYKYGR

>member
-1 MKRILISAALL
+1 MKRLLFSAALL
-12 AATTSALQA
+12 AASATAIQA

-45 ELPNVSTTTG
+45 ELPNVGTTTG
-55 LDGTFTLHELPDK
+55 LDGSFTLHELPDK
-68 GKFTIIVT
+68 GKYTLVVSF
-76 YMSYKTKEMVVDLA
+76 MAYKTKEIVVDVA
-90 KDYSKGGKDGKDG
+90 NDDKVD
-103 QFTIAMDED
+103 IPMDED
-112 TKQLGEV
+112 LKQLGEV
-119 VVTGHREY
+119 VVTGRREY

-242 VVDMVMKDAPSRF
+242 VVDMVMKDAPSCF
-255 QLQANAAIGATDY
+255 QLQANAAIGTTDY
-268 FWKDGRNYLTSNRS
+268 FWKDGRDYLTSNRS
-282 DYTHKAPYEAF
+282 DYTKKAPYEAF
-293 GSEYKAQM
+293 GSEYKASM
-301 GSSKD
+301 S
-306 GSSQIG
+306 
-312 DFKAGPTQLKSY
+312 DFKNGPVQLKSH
-324 SNPAPNFIG
+324 SMPAPNFIG
-333 GLSIGNRF
+333 GLSVGNRF
-341 WNDRLGVML
+341 WNDRLGVIL

-379 SNLHHRYYSIHDLT
+379 SKLNHRYYSIHDLT
-393 AGAHAKIDLTLGNQ
+393 TGAHAKIDLTL
-407 LMPGAHK
+407 PGHK
-414 LEWYNMYVRTNSK
+414 IEWYNMYVRTNSK
-427 GIRYNNGISTEYI
+427 GVRYNNSIGTEYI
-440 GADSY
+440 GANSY
-445 TQDDEVRS
+445 TQDDEIRS
-453 TSITQT
+453 LSTTQS
-459 IFATNLKGTHHLSKD
+459 IFATNLKGTHHLTKN
-474 FTIDWSGIFSQA
+474 FTLDWSGIFSQA

-498 TNTVSTSSADV
+498 SNSVSTEAD
-509 TASSDGSSDVDAV
+509 ADGNILS
-522 GGSIWDTNKNI
+522 GNLWDTNKNI
-533 VKTLPKSMERRYQ
+533 TKTFPKDAERRFQ
-546 HNKDTDWAGYINL
+546 HNMDTDWAGYINL
-559 SYDTHFANGV
+559 TYDTHFANDV
-569 DALWKAGAQYRCK
+569 EALWKAGAQYRRK
-582 ERSNR
+582 ERCNR
-587 YYSYIFNPADISQQL
+587 YYSYIFSPADNAQDL
-602 NGNGLDQFAA
+602 DGNGLEQFDNV
-612 IDWVCKTPYSQA
+612 DWVCKTPYSQA

-642 TFRSNLGELNAGFRA
+642 TLKTKLGELIAGFRA

-666 LQHFRNMGQVGEQ
+666 LQHFRNMGQIGEQ

-687 ASIKWTPTKKM
+687 ASLKWTPTKNM
-698 NVRLSYYR
+698 NIRLSYYR

-717 PYQIQGEE
+717 PYQIMGEE

-747 WFPSATEQVLA
+747 WFPSKTEQILA

-781 AGTDAYYLPDNLGN
+781 AGTDAYYMPDNLGN

-804 VIKYIRHFGLKA
+804 VIKYIRHFGIKA

-821 HSEITT
+821 YSKITT
-827 SKREYQEGSAEYK
+827 SKREYKEGSAEYK
-840 TGVTQ
+840 SGVTQ
-845 TRPLVNQAPHTA
+845 GRPLVNQAPHTA
-857 NLSLLYKDTSHGWN
+857 NISLLYKDTENGWN
-871 AQLAASYTGTKLA
+871 AQLASSFTGAKLA

-906 EKQFKNGFSVF
+906 EKQFKNGFSIF
-917 LKANNLLD
+917 FKANNLLD
-925 AKRERFLKT
+925 AKRERYLKT
-934 VNKSNLEYEG
+934 VNESNLEYEG

>member
-1 MKRILISAALL
+1 MKRLFMSAALL
-12 AATTSALQA
+12 AASATAIQA

-45 ELPNVSTTTG
+45 ELPNVGTTTG
-55 LDGTFTLHELPDK
+55 LDGSFTLHELPDK
-68 GKFTIIVT
+68 GKYTLVVT
-76 YMSYKTKEMVVDLA
+76 FMAYKTKEIVVDVA
-90 KDYSKGGKDGKDG
+90 NDEKVD
-103 QFTIAMDED
+103 IPMDED
-112 TKQLGEV
+112 LKQLGEV

-255 QLQANAAIGATDY
+255 QLQANAAIGTTDY
-268 FWKDGRNYLTSNRS
+268 FWKDGRDYITSNRS
-282 DYTHKAPYEAF
+282 DYTKKAPYEAF
-293 GSEYKAQM
+293 GSEYKACI
-301 GSSKD
+301 S
-306 GSSQIG
+306 
-312 DFKAGPTQLKSY
+312 DFKNGPMQLKSH
-324 SNPAPNFIG
+324 SMPAPNFVG

-350 AGSIQNTFRGTERT
+350 AGSVQNTFRGTERT

-379 SNLHHRYYSIHDLT
+379 SKLNHRYYSIHDLT
-393 AGAHAKIDLTLGNQ
+393 TGAHAKIDLTL
-407 LMPGAHK
+407 PGHK
-414 LEWYNMYVRTNSK
+414 IEWYNMYVRTNSK
-427 GIRYNNGISTEYI
+427 GVRYNNTIGTEYI
-440 GADSY
+440 GANSY
-445 TQDDEVRS
+445 TQDDEIRS
-453 TSITQT
+453 LSTTQS
-459 IFATNLKGTHHLSKD
+459 IFATNLKGTHHLTKN
-474 FTIDWSGIFSQA
+474 FTLDWSGIFSQA

-498 TNTVSTSSADV
+498 SNSVSTEAAADGNIL
-509 TASSDGSSDVDAV
+509 SGNL
-522 GGSIWDTNKNI
+522 WDTNKNI
-533 VKTLPKSMERRYQ
+533 TKTFPKDAERRFQ

-559 SYDTHFANGV
+559 TYDTRFANDV
-569 DALWKAGAQYRCK
+569 EALWKAGAQYRRK

-587 YYSYIFNPADISQQL
+587 YYSYIFSPADNAQDL
-602 NGNGLDQFAA
+602 DGNGLEQFDNV
-612 IDWVCKTPYSQA
+612 DWVCKTPYSQA

-642 TFRSNLGELNAGFRA
+642 TFKSKLGELNAGFRA

-666 LQHFRNMGQVGEQ
+666 LQHFRNMGQTGEQ

-687 ASIKWTPTKKM
+687 ASLKWTPTKKM

-717 PYQIQGEE
+717 PYQIMGEE

-747 WFPSATEQVLA
+747 WFPSNTEQVLA
-758 GVFYKYLKD
+758 GIFYKYLKD

-781 AGTDAYYLPDNLGN
+781 SGTDAYYMPDNLGN

-804 VIKYIRHFGLKA
+804 VIKYIRHFGIKA

-821 HSEITT
+821 YSKITT
-827 SKREYQEGSAEYK
+827 SKREYKAGSAEYK
-840 TGVTQ
+840 SGVTQ
-845 TRPLVNQAPHTA
+845 SRPLVNQAPHTA
-857 NLSLLYKDTSHGWN
+857 NISLLYKDTENGWN
-871 AQLAASYTGTKLA
+871 AQLASSFTGAKLA

-906 EKQFKNGFSVF
+906 EKQFKNGFSIF
-917 LKANNLLD
+917 FKANNLLD
-925 AKRERFLKT
+925 AKRERYLKT
-934 VNKSNLEYEG
+934 VNESNLQYAG
-944 QKSDKTIVGTYQYGR
+944 QKSDKTVIGTYKYGR

>member
-1 MKRILISAALL
+1 MKRLLFSAALL
-12 AATTSALQA
+12 AASATAIQA

-36 LIGTVIRVK
+36 LIGTVIRIK
-45 ELPNVSTTTG
+45 ELPNVGTTTG
-55 LDGTFTLHELPDK
+55 LDGSFTLHELPDK
-68 GKFTIIVT
+68 GKYTLVVT
-76 YMSYKTKEMVVDLA
+76 FMAYKTKEIVVDVA
-90 KDYSKGGKDGKDG
+90 NDEKVD
-103 QFTIAMDED
+103 IPMDED
-112 TKQLGEV
+112 LKQLGEV

-255 QLQANAAIGATDY
+255 QLQANAAIGTTDY
-268 FWKDGRNYLTSNRS
+268 FWKDGRDYITSNRS
-282 DYTHKAPYEAF
+282 DYTKKAPYEAF
-293 GSEYKAQM
+293 GSEYKACI
-301 GSSKD
+301 S
-306 GSSQIG
+306 
-312 DFKAGPTQLKSY
+312 DFKNGPMQLKSH
-324 SNPAPNFIG
+324 SMPAPNFVG

-350 AGSIQNTFRGTERT
+350 AGSVQNTFRGTERT

-379 SNLHHRYYSIHDLT
+379 SKLNHRYYSIHDLT
-393 AGAHAKIDLTLGNQ
+393 TGAHAKIDLTL
-407 LMPGAHK
+407 PGHK
-414 LEWYNMYVRTNSK
+414 IEWYNMYVRTNSK
-427 GIRYNNGISTEYI
+427 GVRYNNTIGTEYI
-440 GADSY
+440 GANSY
-445 TQDDEVRS
+445 TQDDEIRS
-453 TSITQT
+453 LSTTQS
-459 IFATNLKGTHHLSKD
+459 IFATNLKGTHHLTKN
-474 FTIDWSGIFSQA
+474 FTLDWSGIFSQA

-498 TNTVSTSSADV
+498 SNSVSTEAAADGNIL
-509 TASSDGSSDVDAV
+509 SGNL
-522 GGSIWDTNKNI
+522 WDTNKNI
-533 VKTLPKSMERRYQ
+533 TKTFPKDAERRFQ

-559 SYDTHFANGV
+559 TYDTRFANDV
-569 DALWKAGAQYRCK
+569 EALWKAGAQYRRK

-587 YYSYIFNPADISQQL
+587 YYSYIFSPADNAQDL
-602 NGNGLDQFAA
+602 DGNGLEQFDNV
-612 IDWVCKTPYSQA
+612 DWVCKTPYSQA

-642 TFRSNLGELNAGFRA
+642 TFKSKLGELNAGFRA

-666 LQHFRNMGQVGEQ
+666 LQHFRNMGQTGEQ

-687 ASIKWTPTKKM
+687 ASLKWTPTKKM

-717 PYQIQGEE
+717 PYQIMGEE

-747 WFPSATEQVLA
+747 WFPSNTEQVLA
-758 GVFYKYLKD
+758 GIFYKYLKD

-781 AGTDAYYLPDNLGN
+781 SGTDAYYMPDNLGN

-804 VIKYIRHFGLKA
+804 VIKYIRHFGIKA

-821 HSEITT
+821 YSKITT
-827 SKREYQEGSAEYK
+827 SKREYKAGSAEYK
-840 TGVTQ
+840 SGVTQ
-845 TRPLVNQAPHTA
+845 SRPLVNQAPHTA
-857 NLSLLYKDTSHGWN
+857 NISLLYKDTENGWN
-871 AQLAASYTGTKLA
+871 AQLASSFTGAKLA

-906 EKQFKNGFSVF
+906 EKQFKNGFSIF
-917 LKANNLLD
+917 FKANNLLD
-925 AKRERFLKT
+925 AKRERYLKT
-934 VNKSNLEYEG
+934 VNESNLQYAG
-944 QKSDKTIVGTYQYGR
+944 QKSDKTVIGTYKYGR

>member
-1 MKRILISAALL
+1 MKRFLLSAALL
-12 AATTSALQA
+12 AAATTAIQA
-21 HTLDGIVK
+21 HTLDGVVK

-68 GKFTIIVT
+68 GKFTIIVS
-76 YMSYKTKEMVVDLA
+76 YMSYKTKEMVIDVAKKNKVDVP
-90 KDYSKGGKDGKDG
+90 
-103 QFTIAMDED
+103 MDED
-112 TKQLGEV
+112 LKQLGEV

-127 RSDRSAVETVKN
+127 RSDRSAIETVKN

-255 QLQANAAIGATDY
+255 QIQANAAIGASDY
-268 FWKDGRNYLTSNRS
+268 FWKDGRDYLTSNRS
-282 DYTHKAPYEAF
+282 DYTKKSPYEAF
-293 GSEYKAQM
+293 GKDYKAQM
-301 GSSKD
+301 S
-306 GSSQIG
+306 
-312 DFKAGPTQLKSY
+312 DFKNGPVQLKSH
-324 SNPAPNFIG
+324 SMPAPNFIG

-350 AGSIQNTFRGTERT
+350 AGSVQNVFRGTERT

-379 SNLHHRYYSIHDLT
+379 SNLQHRYYSIHDLT
-393 AGAHAKIDLTLGNQ
+393 AGAHAKFDLTL
-407 LMPGAHK
+407 PGHK

-427 GIRYNNGISTEYI
+427 GIRYNNSVNTEYI

-453 TSITQT
+453 LSTTQS
-459 IFATNLKGTHHLSKD
+459 IFATNLKGTHHLTKD
-474 FTIDWSGIFSQA
+474 FTVDWSGVFSQA

-498 TNTVSTSSADV
+498 TNTISR
-509 TASSDGSSDVDAV
+509 TAENGGDAV
-522 GGSIWDTNKNI
+522 SGSILDGDILEGDIWEGDKNI
-533 VKTLPKSMERRYQ
+533 TKTLPKSAERRFQ

-559 SYDTHFANGV
+559 SYDTHFANDV
-569 DALWKAGAQYRCK
+569 EALWKAGAQYRRK

-587 YYSYIFNPADISQQL
+587 YYSYIFNPADISQRL
-602 NGNGLDQFAA
+602 DGNGIDQFAH

-636 GAYAMV
+636 GAYAMITLKSEV
-642 TFRSNLGELNAGFRA
+642 GELNAGFRA

-687 ASIKWTPTKKM
+687 ASIKWTPTRKM

-747 WFPSATEQVLA
+747 WFPSKTEQILA

-781 AGTDAYYLPDNLGN
+781 AGTDAYYMPDNLGN

-804 VIKYIRHFGLKA
+804 LIKYIRHFGVKA

-827 SKREYQEGSAEYK
+827 SKREYKEGSAEYK

-857 NLSLLYKDTSHGWN
+857 NISLLYKDTEHGWN
-871 AQLAASYTGTKLA
+871 AQLASSFTGTKLA

-906 EKQFKNGFSVF
+906 EKQFKNGISIFF
-917 LKANNLLD
+917 KANNLLD
-925 AKRERFLKT
+925 AKRERYLKT
-934 VNKSNLEYEG
+934 INKSNLEYEG

>member
-1 MKRILISAALL
+1 MKRLLFSAALL
-12 AATTSALQA
+12 AASATAIQA

-36 LIGTVIRVK
+36 LIGTVVRVK
-45 ELPNVSTTTG
+45 ELPNVGTTTG
-55 LDGTFTLHELPDK
+55 LDGSFTLHELPDK
-68 GKFTIIVT
+68 GKYTLVVT
-76 YMSYKTKEMVVDLA
+76 FMAYKTKEIVVDVA
-90 KDYSKGGKDGKDG
+90 NDDKVD
-103 QFTIAMDED
+103 IPMDED
-112 TKQLGEV
+112 LKQLGEV
-119 VVTGHREY
+119 VVTGRREY

-242 VVDMVMKDAPSRF
+242 VVDMVMKDAPSCF
-255 QLQANAAIGATDY
+255 QFQANAAIGTTDY
-268 FWKDGRNYLTSNRS
+268 FWKDGRDYITSNRS
-282 DYTHKAPYEAF
+282 DYTKKAPYEAF
-293 GSEYKAQM
+293 GSEYKASM
-301 GSSKD
+301 S
-306 GSSQIG
+306 
-312 DFKAGPTQLKSY
+312 DFKNGPVQLKSH
-324 SNPAPNFIG
+324 SMPAPNFIG
-333 GLSIGNRF
+333 GLSVGNRF
-341 WNDRLGVML
+341 WNDRLGVIL

-379 SNLHHRYYSIHDLT
+379 SKLNHRYYSIHDLT
-393 AGAHAKIDLTLGNQ
+393 TGAHAKIDLTL
-407 LMPGAHK
+407 PGHK
-414 LEWYNMYVRTNSK
+414 IEWYNMYVRTNSK
-427 GIRYNNGISTEYI
+427 GVRYNNSIGTEYI
-440 GADSY
+440 GANSY
-445 TQDDEVRS
+445 TQDDEIRS
-453 TSITQT
+453 LSTTQS
-459 IFATNLKGTHHLSKD
+459 IFATNLKGTHHLTKN
-474 FTIDWSGIFSQA
+474 FTLDWSGIFSQA

-498 TNTVSTSSADV
+498 SNSVSTEAD
-509 TASSDGSSDVDAV
+509 ADGNILS
-522 GGSIWDTNKNI
+522 GNLWDTNKNI
-533 VKTLPKSMERRYQ
+533 TKTFPKDAERRFQ
-546 HNKDTDWAGYINL
+546 HNMDTDWAGYINL
-559 SYDTHFANGV
+559 TYDTHFANDV
-569 DALWKAGAQYRCK
+569 EALWKAGAQYRRK

-587 YYSYIFNPADISQQL
+587 YYSYIFSPADNAQDL
-602 NGNGLDQFAA
+602 DGNGLEQFDNV
-612 IDWVCKTPYSQA
+612 DWVCKTPYSQA

-642 TFRSNLGELNAGFRA
+642 TLKTKLGELIAGFRA

-666 LQHFRNMGQVGEQ
+666 LQHFRNMGQIGEQ

-687 ASIKWTPTKKM
+687 ASLKWTPTKNM
-698 NVRLSYYR
+698 NIRLSYYR

-717 PYQIQGEE
+717 PYQIMGEE

-747 WFPSATEQVLA
+747 WFPSKTEQILA

-781 AGTDAYYLPDNLGN
+781 AGTDAYYMPDNLGN

-804 VIKYIRHFGLKA
+804 VIKYIRHFGIKA

-821 HSEITT
+821 YSKITT
-827 SKREYQEGSAEYK
+827 SKREYKEGSAEYK
-840 TGVTQ
+840 SGVTQ
-845 TRPLVNQAPHTA
+845 SRPLVNQAPHTA
-857 NLSLLYKDTSHGWN
+857 NISLLYKDTENGWN
-871 AQLAASYTGTKLA
+871 AQLASSFTGAKLA

-906 EKQFKNGFSVF
+906 EKQFKNGFSIF
-917 LKANNLLD
+917 FKANNLLD
-925 AKRERFLKT
+925 AKRERYLKT
-934 VNKSNLEYEG
+934 VNESNLEYEG

>member
-1 MKRILISAALL
+1 MKRLFMSAALL
-12 AATTSALQA
+12 AASATAIQA

-36 LIGTVIRVK
+36 LIGTVVRVK
-45 ELPNVSTTTG
+45 ELPNVGTTTG
-55 LDGTFTLHELPDK
+55 LDGSFTLHELPDK
-68 GKFTIIVT
+68 GKYTLVVT
-76 YMSYKTKEMVVDLA
+76 FMAYKTKEIVVDVA
-90 KDYSKGGKDGKDG
+90 NDEKVD
-103 QFTIAMDED
+103 IPMDED
-112 TKQLGEV
+112 LKQLGEV
-119 VVTGHREY
+119 VVTGRREY

-242 VVDMVMKDAPSRF
+242 VVDMVMKDAPSCF
-255 QLQANAAIGATDY
+255 QLQANAAIGTTDY
-268 FWKDGRNYLTSNRS
+268 FWKDGRDYLTSNRS
-282 DYTHKAPYEAF
+282 DYTKKAPYEAF
-293 GSEYKAQM
+293 GSEYKASM
-301 GSSKD
+301 S
-306 GSSQIG
+306 
-312 DFKAGPTQLKSY
+312 DFKNGPMQLKSH
-324 SNPAPNFIG
+324 SMPAPNFIG
-333 GLSIGNRF
+333 GLSVGNRF

-379 SNLHHRYYSIHDLT
+379 SKLNHRYYSIHDLT
-393 AGAHAKIDLTLGNQ
+393 TGVHAKVDLTL
-407 LMPGAHK
+407 PKHK
-414 LEWYNMYVRTNSK
+414 IEWYNMYVRTNSK
-427 GIRYNNGISTEYI
+427 GVRYNNSIGTEYI
-440 GADSY
+440 GANSY
-445 TQDDEVRS
+445 TQDDEIRS
-453 TSITQT
+453 LSTTQS
-459 IFATNLKGTHHLSKD
+459 IFATNLKGTHHLTKN
-474 FTIDWSGIFSQA
+474 FTLDWSGIFSQA

-498 TNTVSTSSADV
+498 SNSVSTEAD
-509 TASSDGSSDVDAV
+509 ADGNILS
-522 GGSIWDTNKNI
+522 GNLWDTNKNI
-533 VKTLPKSMERRYQ
+533 TKTFPKDAERRFQ
-546 HNKDTDWAGYINL
+546 HNMDTDWAGYINL
-559 SYDTHFANGV
+559 TYDTHFANDV
-569 DALWKAGAQYRCK
+569 EALWKAGAQYRRK

-587 YYSYIFNPADISQQL
+587 YYSYIFSPADNAQDL
-602 NGNGLDQFAA
+602 DGNGLEQFDNV
-612 IDWVCKTPYSQA
+612 DWVCKTPYSQA
-624 SQLNYDSKEHIG
+624 SQLNYNSKEHIG

-642 TFRSNLGELNAGFRA
+642 TLKTKLGELIAGFRA

-666 LQHFRNMGQVGEQ
+666 LQHFRNMGQIGEQ

-687 ASIKWTPTKKM
+687 ASLKWTPTKNM
-698 NVRLSYYR
+698 NIRLSYYR

-717 PYQIQGEE
+717 PYQIMGEE

-747 WFPSATEQVLA
+747 WFPSKTEQILA

-781 AGTDAYYLPDNLGN
+781 AGTDAYYMPDNLGN

-804 VIKYIRHFGLKA
+804 VIKYIRHFGIKA

-821 HSEITT
+821 YSKITT
-827 SKREYQEGSAEYK
+827 SKREYKEGSAEYK
-840 TGVTQ
+840 SGVTQ
-845 TRPLVNQAPHTA
+845 SRPLVNQAPHTA
-857 NLSLLYKDTSHGWN
+857 NISLLYKDTENGWN
-871 AQLAASYTGTKLA
+871 AQLASSFTGAKLA

-891 ADQWD
+891 ADQWE
-896 KAMFGLDLSA
+896 KAMFGIDLSA
-906 EKQFKNGFSVF
+906 EKQFKNGFSIF
-917 LKANNLLD
+917 FKANNLLD
-925 AKRERFLKT
+925 AKRERYLKT
-934 VNKSNLEYEG
+934 VNESNLQYADQKSN
-944 QKSDKTIVGTYQYGR
+944 KTIIGTYKYGR

>member
-1 MKRILISAALL
+1 MKQFLLSAALI
-12 AATTSALQA
+12 AVSTTVTTA

-29 DNKTGEP
+29 DNRTGEP
-36 LIGTVIRVK
+36 LIGSVVEVK
-45 ELPNVSTTTG
+45 ELPSVKTTTG
-55 LDGTFTLHELPDK
+55 LDGSFTLHELPDK
-68 GKFTIIVT
+68 GRYTLVVRYI
-76 YMSYKTKEMVVDLA
+76 SYKTREIPVEVSD
-90 KDYSKGGKDGKDG
+90 KGIV
-103 QFTIAMDED
+103 TITLDED
-112 TKQLGEV
+112 LHELGEV
-119 VVTGHREY
+119 VIKGHKEY
-127 RSDRSAVETVKN
+127 HSDRSAIDMEKT

-242 VVDMVMKDAPSRF
+242 VVDMVMKDAPSHF
-255 QLQANAAIGATDY
+255 QIQANAAVGASDY
-268 FWKDGRNYLTSNRS
+268 FWKDSRDYLTSNRS
-282 DYTHKAPYEAF
+282 DYTHKAPYEVN
-293 GSEYKAQM
+293 GPDYKATT
-301 GSSKD
+301 S
-306 GSSQIG
+306 
-312 DFKAGPTQLKSY
+312 DFASGPTQISRH
-324 SNPAPNFIG
+324 SMPAPNFVG

-341 WNDRLGVML
+341 WKDRIGVML

-379 SNLHHRYYSIHDLT
+379 YSLQHRYYSIHDLT
-393 AGAHAKIDLTLGNQ
+393 AGVHAKVDLQ
-407 LMPGAHK
+407 LDNNK
-414 LEWYNMYVRTNSK
+414 IEWYNMYVRTNSK
-427 GIRYNNGISTEYI
+427 GVRYNNSVNTEYI
-440 GADSY
+440 SSDSY
-445 TQDDEVRS
+445 TQDDETRS
-453 TSITQT
+453 LSQTQS
-459 IFATNLKGTHHLSKD
+459 IFATHINGTHHLTKD
-474 FTIDWSGIFSQA
+474 FTVDWAGIFSQA
-486 KEEDPDRTYVTL
+486 KSEDPDRVYLSL
-498 TNTVSTSSADV
+498 TNTIQSADGV
-509 TASSDGSSDVDAV
+509 DGSLWS
-522 GGSIWDTNKNI
+522 GNKNI
-533 VKTLPKSMERRYQ
+533 LKTMPKNMERRFQ
-546 HNKDTDWAGYINL
+546 HNTDKDWAGYINL
-559 SYDTHFANGV
+559 SYNSELGNDIN
-569 DALWKAGAQYRCK
+569 ALWKAGAQYRRK
-582 ERSNR
+582 ERGNR
-587 YYSYIFNPADISQQL
+587 YYSYNFTPTDISQKL
-602 NGNGLDQFAA
+602 DGNDFDQFAA
-612 IDWVCKTPYSQA
+612 IEWTCKTPYSQA

-636 GAYAMV
+636 AAYIM
-642 TFRSNLGELNAGFRA
+642 TTLKSKWGELNAGLRA

-666 LQHFRNMGQVGEQ
+666 LQKFRNMGQVGEQ
-679 SYWDYLPS
+679 SYWDWLPS

-717 PYQIQGEE
+717 PYQIMGEE

-733 LKRARIDNIDLRWE
+733 LKRARIDNVDLRWE

-758 GVFYKYLKD
+758 GVFYKYLQD
-767 PIEQVFVTSDGKIG
+767 PIEQVFVAADGKLGSG
-781 AGTDAYYLPDNLGN
+781 ADAYYMPDNLGN
-795 AKNMGFEID
+795 AKNYGFEID
-804 VIKYIRHFGLKA
+804 MVKYIRHFGIKA

-821 HSEITT
+821 HSRITT
-827 SKREYQEGSAEYK
+827 SKREYKEGSAEYK

-845 TRPLVNQAPHTA
+845 SRPLVNQAPHTA
-857 NLSLLYKDTSHGWN
+857 NLSLLYKDTNYGWN

-896 KAMFGLDLSA
+896 KAMFGLDFSM
-906 EKQFKNGFSVF
+906 EKKFPCGVSIF

-925 AKRERFLKT
+925 AKRERYLKT
-934 VNKSNLEYEG
+934 VNQSNLEYEG
-944 QKSDKTIVGTYQYGR
+944 QSSNKTIVGTYKYGR
-959 TFLLGVR
+959 TYLVGVR
-966 YKL
+966 VKL

>member
-1 MKRILISAALL
+1 MKRLFMSAALL
-12 AATTSALQA
+12 AASATAIQA

-36 LIGTVIRVK
+36 LIGTVVRVK
-45 ELPNVSTTTG
+45 ELPNVGTTTG
-55 LDGTFTLHELPDK
+55 LDGSFTLHELPDK
-68 GKFTIIVT
+68 GKYTLVVSF
-76 YMSYKTKEMVVDLA
+76 MAYKTKEIVVDVA
-90 KDYSKGGKDGKDG
+90 NDDKVD
-103 QFTIAMDED
+103 IPMDED
-112 TKQLGEV
+112 LKQLGEV
-119 VVTGHREY
+119 VVTGRREY
-127 RSDRSAVETVKN
+127 RSDRSAVESVKN

-242 VVDMVMKDAPSRF
+242 VVDMVMKDAPSCF
-255 QLQANAAIGATDY
+255 QLQANAAIGTTDY
-268 FWKDGRNYLTSNRS
+268 FWKDGRDYLTSNRS
-282 DYTHKAPYEAF
+282 DYTKKAPYEAF
-293 GSEYKAQM
+293 GSEYKASM
-301 GSSKD
+301 S
-306 GSSQIG
+306 
-312 DFKAGPTQLKSY
+312 DFKNGPMQLKSH
-324 SNPAPNFIG
+324 SMPAPNFIG
-333 GLSIGNRF
+333 GLSVGNRF

-379 SNLHHRYYSIHDLT
+379 SKLNHRYYSIHDLT
-393 AGAHAKIDLTLGNQ
+393 TGVHAKADLTL
-407 LMPGAHK
+407 PKHK
-414 LEWYNMYVRTNSK
+414 IEWYNMYVRTNSK
-427 GIRYNNGISTEYI
+427 GVRYNNSIGTEYI
-440 GADSY
+440 GANSY
-445 TQDDEVRS
+445 TQDDEIRS
-453 TSITQT
+453 LSTTQS
-459 IFATNLKGTHHLSKD
+459 IFATNLKGTHHLTKN
-474 FTIDWSGIFSQA
+474 FTLDWSGIFSQA

-498 TNTVSTSSADV
+498 SNSVSTEAD
-509 TASSDGSSDVDAV
+509 ADGNILS
-522 GGSIWDTNKNI
+522 GNLWDTNKNI
-533 VKTLPKSMERRYQ
+533 TKTFPKDAERRFQ
-546 HNKDTDWAGYINL
+546 HNMDTDWAGYINL
-559 SYDTHFANGV
+559 TYDTHFANDV
-569 DALWKAGAQYRCK
+569 EALWKAGAQYRRK

-587 YYSYIFNPADISQQL
+587 YYSYIFSPADNAQDL
-602 NGNGLDQFAA
+602 DGNGLEQFDNV
-612 IDWVCKTPYSQA
+612 DWVCKTPYSQA
-624 SQLNYDSKEHIG
+624 SQLNYNSKEHIG

-642 TFRSNLGELNAGFRA
+642 TLKTKLGELIAGFRA

-666 LQHFRNMGQVGEQ
+666 LQHFRNMGQTGEQ

-687 ASIKWTPTKKM
+687 ASLKWTPTKKM
-698 NVRLSYYR
+698 NIRLSYYR

-717 PYQIQGEE
+717 PYQIMGEE

-747 WFPSATEQVLA
+747 WFPSKTEQILA

-781 AGTDAYYLPDNLGN
+781 AGTDAYYMPDNLGN

-804 VIKYIRHFGLKA
+804 VIKYIRHFGIKA

-821 HSEITT
+821 YSKITT
-827 SKREYQEGSAEYK
+827 SKREYKEGSAEYK
-840 TGVTQ
+840 SGVTQ
-845 TRPLVNQAPHTA
+845 SRPLVNQAPHTA
-857 NLSLLYKDTSHGWN
+857 NISLLYKDTENGWN
-871 AQLAASYTGTKLA
+871 AQLASSFTGAKLA

-896 KAMFGLDLSA
+896 KAMFGIDLSA
-906 EKQFKNGFSVF
+906 EKQFKNGFSIF
-917 LKANNLLD
+917 FKANNLLD
-925 AKRERFLKT
+925 AKRERYLKT
-934 VNKSNLEYEG
+934 VNESNLQYADQKSN
-944 QKSDKTIVGTYQYGR
+944 KTIIGTYKYGR

>member
-1 MKRILISAALL
+1 MKRLFMSAALL
-12 AATTSALQA
+12 AASATAIQA
-21 HTLDGIVK
+21 HTLDDIVK

-36 LIGTVIRVK
+36 LIGTVVRVK
-45 ELPNVSTTTG
+45 ELPNVGTTTG
-55 LDGTFTLHELPDK
+55 LDGSFTLHELPDK
-68 GKFTIIVT
+68 GKYTLVVSF
-76 YMSYKTKEMVVDLA
+76 MAYKTKEIVVDVA
-90 KDYSKGGKDGKDG
+90 NDDKVD
-103 QFTIAMDED
+103 IPMDED
-112 TKQLGEV
+112 LKQLGEV
-119 VVTGHREY
+119 VVTGRREY
-127 RSDRSAVETVKN
+127 RSDRSAVESVKN

-144 NVMSQQSIQLSPDVN
+144 NVMSQQSILLSPDVN

-255 QLQANAAIGATDY
+255 QFQANAAIGTTDY
-268 FWKDGRNYLTSNRS
+268 FWKDGRDYLTSNRS
-282 DYTHKAPYEAF
+282 DYTKKAPYEAF
-293 GSEYKAQM
+293 GSEYKASM
-301 GSSKD
+301 S
-306 GSSQIG
+306 
-312 DFKAGPTQLKSY
+312 DFKNGPMQLKSH
-324 SNPAPNFIG
+324 SMPAPNFIG
-333 GLSIGNRF
+333 GLSVGNRF

-379 SNLHHRYYSIHDLT
+379 SKLNHRYYSIHDLT
-393 AGAHAKIDLTLGNQ
+393 TGVHAKVDLTL
-407 LMPGAHK
+407 PKHK
-414 LEWYNMYVRTNSK
+414 IEWYNMYVRTNSK
-427 GIRYNNGISTEYI
+427 GVRYNNSIGTEYI
-440 GADSY
+440 GANSY
-445 TQDDEVRS
+445 TQDDEIRS
-453 TSITQT
+453 LSTTQS
-459 IFATNLKGTHHLSKD
+459 IFATNLKGTHHLTKN
-474 FTIDWSGIFSQA
+474 FTLDWSGIFSQA

-498 TNTVSTSSADV
+498 SNSVSTEAD
-509 TASSDGSSDVDAV
+509 AEGNILSGNL
-522 GGSIWDTNKNI
+522 WDTNKNI
-533 VKTLPKSMERRYQ
+533 TKTFPKDAERRFQ
-546 HNKDTDWAGYINL
+546 HNMDTDWAGYINL
-559 SYDTHFANGV
+559 TYDTHFANDV
-569 DALWKAGAQYRCK
+569 EALWKAGAQYRRK

-587 YYSYIFNPADISQQL
+587 YYSYIFSPAENAQDL
-602 NGNGLDQFAA
+602 DGNGLEQFDNV
-612 IDWVCKTPYSQA
+612 DWVCKTPYSQA

-642 TFRSNLGELNAGFRA
+642 TLKTKIGELIAGFRA

-666 LQHFRNMGQVGEQ
+666 LQHFRNMGQTGEQ

-687 ASIKWTPTKKM
+687 ASLKWTPTKNM
-698 NVRLSYYR
+698 NIRLSYYR

-717 PYQIQGEE
+717 PYQIMGEE

-747 WFPSATEQVLA
+747 WFPSKTEQILA

-781 AGTDAYYLPDNLGN
+781 AGTDAYYMPDNLGN

-804 VIKYIRHFGLKA
+804 VIKYIRHFGIKA

-821 HSEITT
+821 YSKITT
-827 SKREYQEGSAEYK
+827 SKREYKEGSAEYK
-840 TGVTQ
+840 SGVTQ
-845 TRPLVNQAPHTA
+845 SRPLVNQAPHTA
-857 NLSLLYKDTSHGWN
+857 NISLLYKDTENGWN
-871 AQLAASYTGTKLA
+871 AQLASSFTGAKLA

-896 KAMFGLDLSA
+896 KAMFGIDLSA
-906 EKQFKNGFSVF
+906 EKQFKNGFSIF
-917 LKANNLLD
+917 FKANNLLD
-925 AKRERFLKT
+925 AKRERYLKT
-934 VNKSNLEYEG
+934 VNESNLQYADQKSN
-944 QKSDKTIVGTYQYGR
+944 KTIIGTYKYGR

>member
-1 MKRILISAALL
+1 MKRLFMSAALL
-12 AATTSALQA
+12 AASATAIQA

-36 LIGTVIRVK
+36 LIGTVVRVK
-45 ELPNVSTTTG
+45 ELPNVGTTTG
-55 LDGTFTLHELPDK
+55 LDGSFTLHELPDK
-68 GKFTIIVT
+68 GKYTLVVT
-76 YMSYKTKEMVVDLA
+76 FMAYKTKEIVVDVA
-90 KDYSKGGKDGKDG
+90 NDEKVD
-103 QFTIAMDED
+103 IPMDED
-112 TKQLGEV
+112 LKQLGEV
-119 VVTGHREY
+119 VVTGRREY

-242 VVDMVMKDAPSRF
+242 VVDMVMKDAPSCF
-255 QLQANAAIGATDY
+255 QLQANAAIGTTDY
-268 FWKDGRNYLTSNRS
+268 FWKDGRDYLTSNRS
-282 DYTHKAPYEAF
+282 DYTKKAPYEAF
-293 GSEYKAQM
+293 GSEYKASM
-301 GSSKD
+301 S
-306 GSSQIG
+306 
-312 DFKAGPTQLKSY
+312 DFKNGPMQLKSH
-324 SNPAPNFIG
+324 SMPAPNFIG
-333 GLSIGNRF
+333 GLSVGNRF

-379 SNLHHRYYSIHDLT
+379 SKLNHRYYSIHDLT
-393 AGAHAKIDLTLGNQ
+393 TGVHAKVDLTL
-407 LMPGAHK
+407 PKHK
-414 LEWYNMYVRTNSK
+414 IEWYNMYVRTNSK
-427 GIRYNNGISTEYI
+427 GVRYNNSIGTEYI
-440 GADSY
+440 GANSY
-445 TQDDEVRS
+445 TQDDEIRS
-453 TSITQT
+453 LSTTQS
-459 IFATNLKGTHHLSKD
+459 IFATNLKGTHHLTKN
-474 FTIDWSGIFSQA
+474 FTLDWSGIFSQA

-498 TNTVSTSSADV
+498 SNSVSTEAD
-509 TASSDGSSDVDAV
+509 ADGNILS
-522 GGSIWDTNKNI
+522 GNLWDTNKNI
-533 VKTLPKSMERRYQ
+533 TKTFPKDAERRFQ
-546 HNKDTDWAGYINL
+546 HNMDTDWAGYINL
-559 SYDTHFANGV
+559 TYDTHFANDV
-569 DALWKAGAQYRCK
+569 EALWKAGAQYRRK

-587 YYSYIFNPADISQQL
+587 YYSYIFSPADNAQDL
-602 NGNGLDQFAA
+602 DGNGLEQFDNV
-612 IDWVCKTPYSQA
+612 DWVCKTPYSQA
-624 SQLNYDSKEHIG
+624 SQLNYNSKEHIG

-642 TFRSNLGELNAGFRA
+642 TLKTKLGELIAGFRA

-666 LQHFRNMGQVGEQ
+666 LQHFRNMGQIGEQ

-687 ASIKWTPTKKM
+687 ASLKWTPTKNM
-698 NVRLSYYR
+698 NIRLSYYR

-717 PYQIQGEE
+717 PYQIMGEE

-747 WFPSATEQVLA
+747 WFPSKTEQILA

-781 AGTDAYYLPDNLGN
+781 AGTDAYYMPDNLGN

-804 VIKYIRHFGLKA
+804 VIKYIRHFGIKA

-821 HSEITT
+821 YSKITT
-827 SKREYQEGSAEYK
+827 SKREYKEGSAEYK
-840 TGVTQ
+840 SGVTQ
-845 TRPLVNQAPHTA
+845 SRPLVNQAPHTA
-857 NLSLLYKDTSHGWN
+857 NISLLYKDTENGWN
-871 AQLAASYTGTKLA
+871 AQLASSFTGAKLA

-906 EKQFKNGFSVF
+906 EKQFKNGFSIF
-917 LKANNLLD
+917 FKANNLLD
-925 AKRERFLKT
+925 AKRERYLKT
-934 VNKSNLEYEG
+934 VNESNLQYADQKSN
-944 QKSDKTIVGTYQYGR
+944 KTIIGTYKYGR

>member
-1 MKRILISAALL
+1 MKRLFMSAALL
-12 AATTSALQA
+12 AASATAIQA

-36 LIGTVIRVK
+36 LIGTVVRVK
-45 ELPNVSTTTG
+45 ELPNVGTTTG
-55 LDGTFTLHELPDK
+55 LDGSFTLHELPDK
-68 GKFTIIVT
+68 GKYTLVVSF
-76 YMSYKTKEMVVDLA
+76 MAYKTKEIVVDVA
-90 KDYSKGGKDGKDG
+90 NDDKVD
-103 QFTIAMDED
+103 IPMDED
-112 TKQLGEV
+112 LKQLGEV
-119 VVTGHREY
+119 VVTGRREY

-236 GDAAGG
+236 ADAAGG
-242 VVDMVMKDAPSRF
+242 VVDMVMKDAPSCF
-255 QLQANAAIGATDY
+255 QLQANAAIGTTDY
-268 FWKDGRNYLTSNRS
+268 FWKDGRDYLTSNRS
-282 DYTHKAPYEAF
+282 DYTKKAPYEAY
-293 GSEYKAQM
+293 GSEYKA
-301 GSSKD
+301 SIS
-306 GSSQIG
+306 
-312 DFKAGPTQLKSY
+312 DFKNGPVQLKSQ
-324 SNPAPNFIG
+324 SMPAPNFIG
-333 GLSIGNRF
+333 GLSVGNRF

-379 SNLHHRYYSIHDLT
+379 SKLNHRYYSIHDLT
-393 AGAHAKIDLTLGNQ
+393 TGVHAKVDLTL
-407 LMPGAHK
+407 PKHK
-414 LEWYNMYVRTNSK
+414 IEWYNMYVRTNSK
-427 GIRYNNGISTEYI
+427 GVRYNNSIGTEYI
-440 GADSY
+440 GANSY
-445 TQDDEVRS
+445 TQDDEIRS
-453 TSITQT
+453 LSTTQS
-459 IFATNLKGTHHLSKD
+459 IFATNLKGTHHLTKN
-474 FTIDWSGIFSQA
+474 FTLDWSGIFSQA

-498 TNTVSTSSADV
+498 SNSVSTEAD
-509 TASSDGSSDVDAV
+509 ADGNILS
-522 GGSIWDTNKNI
+522 GNLWDTNKNI
-533 VKTLPKSMERRYQ
+533 TKTFPKDAERRFQ
-546 HNKDTDWAGYINL
+546 HNMDTDWAGYINL
-559 SYDTHFANGV
+559 TYDTHFANDV
-569 DALWKAGAQYRCK
+569 EALWKAGAQYRRK
-582 ERSNR
+582 ERCNR
-587 YYSYIFNPADISQQL
+587 YYSYIFSPADNAQDL
-602 NGNGLDQFAA
+602 DGNGLEQFDNV
-612 IDWVCKTPYSQA
+612 DWVCKTPYSQA
-624 SQLNYDSKEHIG
+624 SQLNYNSKEHIG

-642 TFRSNLGELNAGFRA
+642 TFKSKLGELNAGFRA

-666 LQHFRNMGQVGEQ
+666 LQHFRNMGQIGEQ

-687 ASIKWTPTKKM
+687 ASLKWTPTKNM
-698 NVRLSYYR
+698 NIRLSYYR

-717 PYQIQGEE
+717 PYQIMGEE

-747 WFPSATEQVLA
+747 WFPSKTEQILA

-781 AGTDAYYLPDNLGN
+781 AGTDAYYMPDNLGN

-804 VIKYIRHFGLKA
+804 VIKYIRHFGIKA

-821 HSEITT
+821 YSKITT
-827 SKREYQEGSAEYK
+827 SKREYKEGSAEYK
-840 TGVTQ
+840 SGVTQ
-845 TRPLVNQAPHTA
+845 SRPLVNQAPHTA
-857 NLSLLYKDTSHGWN
+857 NISLLYKDTENGWN
-871 AQLAASYTGTKLA
+871 AQLASSFTGAKLA

-891 ADQWD
+891 ADQWE

-906 EKQFKNGFSVF
+906 EKQFKNGFSIF
-917 LKANNLLD
+917 FKANNLLD
-925 AKRERFLKT
+925 AKRERYLKT
-934 VNKSNLEYEG
+934 VNESNLEYEG

>member
-1 MKRILISAALL
+1 MKRLFMSAALL
-12 AATTSALQA
+12 AASATAIQA

-36 LIGTVIRVK
+36 LIGTVVRVK
-45 ELPNVSTTTG
+45 ELPNVGTTTG
-55 LDGTFTLHELPDK
+55 LDGSFTLHELPDK
-68 GKFTIIVT
+68 GKYTLVVSF
-76 YMSYKTKEMVVDLA
+76 MAYKTKEIVVDVA
-90 KDYSKGGKDGKDG
+90 NDDKVD
-103 QFTIAMDED
+103 IPMDED
-112 TKQLGEV
+112 LKQLGEV
-119 VVTGHREY
+119 VVTGRREY
-127 RSDRSAVETVKN
+127 RSDRSAVESVKN

-242 VVDMVMKDAPSRF
+242 VVDMVMKDAPSCF
-255 QLQANAAIGATDY
+255 QLQANAAIGTTDY
-268 FWKDGRNYLTSNRS
+268 FWKDGRDYLTSNRS
-282 DYTHKAPYEAF
+282 DYTKKAPYEAF
-293 GSEYKAQM
+293 GSEYKASM
-301 GSSKD
+301 S
-306 GSSQIG
+306 
-312 DFKAGPTQLKSY
+312 DFKNGPMQLKSH
-324 SNPAPNFIG
+324 SMPAPNFIG
-333 GLSIGNRF
+333 GLSVGNRF

-379 SNLHHRYYSIHDLT
+379 SKLNHRYYSIHDLT
-393 AGAHAKIDLTLGNQ
+393 TGVHAKVDLTL
-407 LMPGAHK
+407 PKHK
-414 LEWYNMYVRTNSK
+414 IEWYNMYVRTNSK
-427 GIRYNNGISTEYI
+427 GVRYNNSIGTEYI
-440 GADSY
+440 GANSY
-445 TQDDEVRS
+445 TQDDEIRS
-453 TSITQT
+453 LSTTQS
-459 IFATNLKGTHHLSKD
+459 IFATNLKGTHHLTKN
-474 FTIDWSGIFSQA
+474 FTLDWSGIFSQA

-498 TNTVSTSSADV
+498 SNSVSTEAD
-509 TASSDGSSDVDAV
+509 ADGNILS
-522 GGSIWDTNKNI
+522 GNLWDTNKNI
-533 VKTLPKSMERRYQ
+533 TKTFPKDAERRFQ
-546 HNKDTDWAGYINL
+546 HNMDTDWAGYINL
-559 SYDTHFANGV
+559 TYDTHFANDV
-569 DALWKAGAQYRCK
+569 EALWKAGAQYRRK

-587 YYSYIFNPADISQQL
+587 YYSYIFSPADNAQDL
-602 NGNGLDQFAA
+602 DGNGLEQFDNV
-612 IDWVCKTPYSQA
+612 DWVCKTPYSQA
-624 SQLNYDSKEHIG
+624 SQLNYNSKEHIG
-636 GAYAMV
+636 GAYTMV
-642 TFRSNLGELNAGFRA
+642 TLKTKLGELIAGFRA

-666 LQHFRNMGQVGEQ
+666 LQHFRNMGQTGEQ

-687 ASIKWTPTKKM
+687 ASLKWTPTKKM
-698 NVRLSYYR
+698 NIRLSYYR

-717 PYQIQGEE
+717 PYQIMGEE

-747 WFPSATEQVLA
+747 WFPSKTEQILA

-781 AGTDAYYLPDNLGN
+781 AGTDAYYMPDNLGN

-804 VIKYIRHFGLKA
+804 VIKYIRHFGIKA

-821 HSEITT
+821 YSKITT
-827 SKREYQEGSAEYK
+827 SKREYKEGSAEYK
-840 TGVTQ
+840 SGVTQ
-845 TRPLVNQAPHTA
+845 SRPLVNQAPHTA
-857 NLSLLYKDTSHGWN
+857 NISLLYKDTENGWN
-871 AQLAASYTGTKLA
+871 AQLASSFTGAKLA

-906 EKQFKNGFSVF
+906 EKQFKNGFSIF
-917 LKANNLLD
+917 FKANNLLD
-925 AKRERFLKT
+925 AKRERYLKT
-934 VNKSNLEYEG
+934 VNESNLQYADQKSN
-944 QKSDKTIVGTYQYGR
+944 KTIIGTYKYGR

>member
-1 MKRILISAALL
+1 MKRLFMSAALL
-12 AATTSALQA
+12 AASATAIQA

-36 LIGTVIRVK
+36 LIGTVVRVK
-45 ELPNVSTTTG
+45 ELPNVGTTTG
-55 LDGTFTLHELPDK
+55 LDGSFTLHELPDK
-68 GKFTIIVT
+68 GKYTLVVSF
-76 YMSYKTKEMVVDLA
+76 MAYKTKEIVVDVA
-90 KDYSKGGKDGKDG
+90 NDDKVD
-103 QFTIAMDED
+103 IPMDED
-112 TKQLGEV
+112 LKQLGEV
-119 VVTGHREY
+119 VVTGRREY
-127 RSDRSAVETVKN
+127 RSDHSAVESVKN

-242 VVDMVMKDAPSRF
+242 VVDMVMKDAPSCF
-255 QLQANAAIGATDY
+255 QLQANAAIGTTDY
-268 FWKDGRNYLTSNRS
+268 FWKDGRDYLTSNRS
-282 DYTHKAPYEAF
+282 DYTKKAPYEAF
-293 GSEYKAQM
+293 GSEYKASM
-301 GSSKD
+301 S
-306 GSSQIG
+306 
-312 DFKAGPTQLKSY
+312 DFKNGPMQLKSH
-324 SNPAPNFIG
+324 SMPAPNFIG
-333 GLSIGNRF
+333 GLSVGNRF

-379 SNLHHRYYSIHDLT
+379 SKLNHRYYSIHDLT
-393 AGAHAKIDLTLGNQ
+393 TGVHAKVDLTL
-407 LMPGAHK
+407 PKHK
-414 LEWYNMYVRTNSK
+414 IEWYNMYVRTNSK
-427 GIRYNNGISTEYI
+427 GVRYNNSIGTEYI
-440 GADSY
+440 GANSY
-445 TQDDEVRS
+445 TQDDEIRS
-453 TSITQT
+453 LSTTQS
-459 IFATNLKGTHHLSKD
+459 IFATNLKGTHHLTKN
-474 FTIDWSGIFSQA
+474 FTLDWSGIFSQA

-498 TNTVSTSSADV
+498 SNSVSTEAD
-509 TASSDGSSDVDAV
+509 ADGNILS
-522 GGSIWDTNKNI
+522 GNLWDTNKNI
-533 VKTLPKSMERRYQ
+533 TKTFPKDAERRFQ
-546 HNKDTDWAGYINL
+546 HNMDTDWAGYINL
-559 SYDTHFANGV
+559 TYDTHFANDV
-569 DALWKAGAQYRCK
+569 EALWKAGAQYRRK

-587 YYSYIFNPADISQQL
+587 YYSYIFSPADNAQDL
-602 NGNGLDQFAA
+602 DGNGLEQFDNV
-612 IDWVCKTPYSQA
+612 DWICKTPYSQA

-636 GAYAMV
+636 GAYTMV
-642 TFRSNLGELNAGFRA
+642 TLKTKLGELIAGFRA

-666 LQHFRNMGQVGEQ
+666 LQHFRNMGQTGEQ

-687 ASIKWTPTKKM
+687 ASLKWTPTKKM
-698 NVRLSYYR
+698 NIRLSYYR

-717 PYQIQGEE
+717 PYQIMGEE

-747 WFPSATEQVLA
+747 WFPSKTEQILA

-781 AGTDAYYLPDNLGN
+781 AGTDAYYMPDNLGN

-804 VIKYIRHFGLKA
+804 VIKYIRHFGIKA

-821 HSEITT
+821 YSKITT
-827 SKREYQEGSAEYK
+827 SKREYKEDSAEYK
-840 TGVTQ
+840 SGVTQ
-845 TRPLVNQAPHTA
+845 SRPLVNQAPHTA
-857 NLSLLYKDTSHGWN
+857 NISLLYKDTENGWN
-871 AQLAASYTGTKLA
+871 AQLASSFTGAKLA

-896 KAMFGLDLSA
+896 KAMFGIDLSA
-906 EKQFKNGFSVF
+906 EKQFKNGFSIF
-917 LKANNLLD
+917 FKANNLLD
-925 AKRERFLKT
+925 AKRERYLKT
-934 VNKSNLEYEG
+934 VNESNLEYEG

>member
-1 MKRILISAALL
+1 MKRLLFSAVLL
-12 AATTSALQA
+12 AASATAIQA

-45 ELPNVSTTTG
+45 ELPNVGTTTG
-55 LDGTFTLHELPDK
+55 LDGSFTLHELPDK
-68 GKFTIIVT
+68 GKYTLVVSF
-76 YMSYKTKEMVVDLA
+76 MAYKTKEIVVDVA
-90 KDYSKGGKDGKDG
+90 NDDKVD
-103 QFTIAMDED
+103 IPMDED
-112 TKQLGEV
+112 LKQLGEV
-119 VVTGHREY
+119 VVTGRREY

-242 VVDMVMKDAPSRF
+242 VVDMVMKDAPSCF
-255 QLQANAAIGATDY
+255 QLQANAAIGTTDY
-268 FWKDGRNYLTSNRS
+268 FWKDGRDYLTSNRS
-282 DYTHKAPYEAF
+282 DYTKKAPYEAF
-293 GSEYKAQM
+293 GSEYKASM
-301 GSSKD
+301 S
-306 GSSQIG
+306 
-312 DFKAGPTQLKSY
+312 DFKNGPVQLKSH
-324 SNPAPNFIG
+324 SMPAPNFIG
-333 GLSIGNRF
+333 GLSVGNRF

-350 AGSIQNTFRGTERT
+350 AGSVQNTFRGTERT

-379 SNLHHRYYSIHDLT
+379 SKLNHRNYSIHDLT
-393 AGAHAKIDLTLGNQ
+393 TGVHAKFDLTL
-407 LMPGAHK
+407 PKHK
-414 LEWYNMYVRTNSK
+414 IEWYNMYVRTNSK
-427 GIRYNNGISTEYI
+427 GVRYNNSIGTEYI
-440 GADSY
+440 GANSY
-445 TQDDEVRS
+445 TQDDEIRS
-453 TSITQT
+453 LSTTQS
-459 IFATNLKGTHHLSKD
+459 IFATNLKGTHHLTKN
-474 FTIDWSGIFSQA
+474 FTLDWSGIFSQA

-498 TNTVSTSSADV
+498 SNSVSTEAD
-509 TASSDGSSDVDAV
+509 ADGNILS
-522 GGSIWDTNKNI
+522 GNLWDTNKNI
-533 VKTLPKSMERRYQ
+533 TKTFPKDAERRFQ

-559 SYDTHFANGV
+559 TYDTHFANDV
-569 DALWKAGAQYRCK
+569 EALWKAGAQYRRK
-582 ERSNR
+582 ERCNR
-587 YYSYIFNPADISQQL
+587 YYSYIFSPADNAQDL
-602 NGNGLDQFAA
+602 DGNGLEQFDNV
-612 IDWVCKTPYSQA
+612 DWVCKTPYSQA

-642 TFRSNLGELNAGFRA
+642 TLKTKLGELIAGFRA

-666 LQHFRNMGQVGEQ
+666 LQHFRNMGQIGEQ

-687 ASIKWTPTKKM
+687 ASLKWTPTKNM
-698 NVRLSYYR
+698 NIRLSYYR

-717 PYQIQGEE
+717 PYQIMGEE

-747 WFPSATEQVLA
+747 WFPSKTEQILA

-781 AGTDAYYLPDNLGN
+781 AGTDAYYMPDNLGN

-804 VIKYIRHFGLKA
+804 VIKYIRHFGIKA

-821 HSEITT
+821 YSKITT
-827 SKREYQEGSAEYK
+827 SKREYKEGSAEYK
-840 TGVTQ
+840 SGVTQ
-845 TRPLVNQAPHTA
+845 SRPLVNQAPHTA
-857 NLSLLYKDTSHGWN
+857 NISLLYKDTENGWN
-871 AQLAASYTGTKLA
+871 AQLASSFTGAKLA

-906 EKQFKNGFSVF
+906 EKQFKNGFSIF
-917 LKANNLLD
+917 FKANNLLD
-925 AKRERFLKT
+925 AKRERYLKT
-934 VNKSNLEYEG
+934 VNESNLEYEG

-966 YKL
+966 FKL

>member
-1 MKRILISAALL
+1 MKQFILSAVLI
-12 AATTSALQA
+12 AASATVVSA

-29 DNKTGEP
+29 DNRTGEP
-36 LIGTVIRVK
+36 LIGSVVEVK
-45 ELPNVSTTTG
+45 ELPSVKTTTG
-55 LDGTFTLHELPDK
+55 LDGSFTLHELPDK
-68 GKFTIIVT
+68 GRYTLVVRYI
-76 YMSYKTKEMVVDLA
+76 SYKTREIPVEVSDKGVV
-90 KDYSKGGKDGKDG
+90 
-103 QFTIAMDED
+103 TITLDED
-112 TKQLGEV
+112 LHQLGEV
-119 VVTGHREY
+119 VIKGHKEY
-127 RSDRSAVETVKN
+127 HSDRSAIDMEKT

-242 VVDMVMKDAPSRF
+242 VVDMVMKDAPSHF
-255 QLQANAAIGATDY
+255 QIQANAAVGTSDY
-268 FWKDGRNYLTSNRS
+268 FWKDSRDYLTSNRS
-282 DYTHKAPYEAF
+282 DYTHKAPYEVN
-293 GSEYKAQM
+293 GPEYKAAT
-301 GSSKD
+301 S
-306 GSSQIG
+306 
-312 DFKAGPTQLKSY
+312 DFSNGPTQISRH
-324 SNPAPNFIG
+324 SMPAPNFVG

-341 WNDRLGVML
+341 WKDRIGVML

-374 QAMYI
+374 QSMYI
-379 SNLHHRYYSIHDLT
+379 SSLQHRYYSIHDLT
-393 AGAHAKIDLTLGNQ
+393 AGVHAKVDLQ
-407 LMPGAHK
+407 LENNK
-414 LEWYNMYVRTNSK
+414 LEWYNMYVCTNSK
-427 GIRYNNGISTEYI
+427 SVRYNNSVNTEYI
-440 GADSY
+440 SSDSY
-445 TQDDEVRS
+445 TQDDETRS
-453 TSITQT
+453 LSQTQS
-459 IFATNLKGTHHLSKD
+459 IFATHLKGTHHLTKD
-474 FTIDWSGIFSQA
+474 FTADWAGIFSQA
-486 KEEDPDRTYVTL
+486 KAEDPDRVYLSL
-498 TNTVSTSSADV
+498 TNTIQSADGV
-509 TASSDGSSDVDAV
+509 DGSLWS
-522 GGSIWDTNKNI
+522 GNKNI
-533 VKTLPKSMERRYQ
+533 LKTLPKNMERRFQ
-546 HNKDTDWAGYINL
+546 HNTDKDWPGYINL
-559 SYDTHFANGV
+559 AYNSQLGNDIN
-569 DALWKAGAQYRCK
+569 ALWKAGAQYRRK
-582 ERSNR
+582 ERGNR
-587 YYSYIFNPADISQQL
+587 YYSYIFNPSDISQKL
-602 NGNGLDQFAA
+602 DGNGFDQFAA
-612 IDWVCKTPYSQA
+612 IDWTCKTPYSQA

-636 GAYAMV
+636 AAYIK
-642 TFRSNLGELNAGFRA
+642 TTLKSRWGELNAGVRA

-666 LQHFRNMGQVGEQ
+666 LQKFRNMGQVGEQ
-679 SYWDYLPS
+679 SYWDWLPS

-717 PYQIQGEE
+717 PYQIMGEE

-733 LKRARIDNIDLRWE
+733 LKRARIDNVDLRWE

-758 GVFYKYLKD
+758 GVFYKYLQD
-767 PIEQVFVTSDGKIG
+767 PIEQVFVAADGKLGSG
-781 AGTDAYYLPDNLGN
+781 ADAYYMPDNLGN
-795 AKNMGFEID
+795 AKNYGFEID
-804 VIKYIRHFGLKA
+804 VVKYIRHFGIKA

-821 HSEITT
+821 HSTITT
-827 SKREYQEGSAEYK
+827 TKREYKEGSAEYK

-857 NLSLLYKDTSHGWN
+857 NLSLLYKDTNYGWN

-896 KAMFGLDLSA
+896 KAMFGLDFSM
-906 EKQFKNGFSVF
+906 EKKFPCGVSVF

-925 AKRERFLKT
+925 AKRERYLKT
-934 VNKSNLEYEG
+934 VNQSNLEYEG
-944 QKSDKTIVGTYQYGR
+944 QRSDKTIVGTYKYGR
-959 TFLLGVR
+959 TFLIGVR
-966 YKL
+966 VKM

>member
-1 MKRILISAALL
+1 MKRLFMSAALL
-12 AATTSALQA
+12 AASATAIQA

-36 LIGTVIRVK
+36 LIGTVVRVK
-45 ELPNVSTTTG
+45 ELPNVGTTTG
-55 LDGTFTLHELPDK
+55 LDGSFTLHELPDK
-68 GKFTIIVT
+68 GKYTLVVSF
-76 YMSYKTKEMVVDLA
+76 MAYKTKEIVVDVA
-90 KDYSKGGKDGKDG
+90 NDDKVD
-103 QFTIAMDED
+103 IPMDED
-112 TKQLGEV
+112 LKQLGEV
-119 VVTGHREY
+119 VVTGRREY
-127 RSDRSAVETVKN
+127 RSDRSAVESVKN

-209 RYIPLNIFPSDLMD
+209 RYIPLNIFPSDLME

-242 VVDMVMKDAPSRF
+242 VVDMVMKDAPSCF
-255 QLQANAAIGATDY
+255 QLQANAAIGTTDY
-268 FWKDGRNYLTSNRS
+268 FWKDGRDYLTSNRS
-282 DYTHKAPYEAF
+282 DYTKKAPYEAF
-293 GSEYKAQM
+293 GSEYKASM
-301 GSSKD
+301 S
-306 GSSQIG
+306 
-312 DFKAGPTQLKSY
+312 DFKNGPVQLKSH
-324 SNPAPNFIG
+324 SMPAPNFIG
-333 GLSIGNRF
+333 GLSVGNRF
-341 WNDRLGVML
+341 WNDRLGVIL

-364 YNSVKMASGE
+364 YNSVKMASGK

-379 SNLHHRYYSIHDLT
+379 SKLNHRYYSIHDLT
-393 AGAHAKIDLTLGNQ
+393 TGAHAKIDLTL
-407 LMPGAHK
+407 PGHK
-414 LEWYNMYVRTNSK
+414 IEWYNMYVRTNSK
-427 GIRYNNGISTEYI
+427 GVRYNNSIGTEYI
-440 GADSY
+440 GANSY
-445 TQDDEVRS
+445 TQDDEIRS
-453 TSITQT
+453 LSTTQS
-459 IFATNLKGTHHLSKD
+459 IFATNLKGTHHLTKN
-474 FTIDWSGIFSQA
+474 FTLDWSGIFSQA

-498 TNTVSTSSADV
+498 SNSVSTEAD
-509 TASSDGSSDVDAV
+509 ADGNILS
-522 GGSIWDTNKNI
+522 GNLWDTNKNI
-533 VKTLPKSMERRYQ
+533 TKTFPKDAERRFQ
-546 HNKDTDWAGYINL
+546 HNMDTDWAGYINL
-559 SYDTHFANGV
+559 TYDTHFANDV
-569 DALWKAGAQYRCK
+569 EALWKAGAQYRRK
-582 ERSNR
+582 ERCNR
-587 YYSYIFNPADISQQL
+587 YYSYIFSPADNAQDL
-602 NGNGLDQFAA
+602 DGNGLEQFDNV
-612 IDWVCKTPYSQA
+612 DWVCKTPYSQA
-624 SQLNYDSKEHIG
+624 SQLNYNSKEHIG
-636 GAYAMV
+636 GAYAML
-642 TFRSNLGELNAGFRA
+642 TLKTKLGELIAGFRA

-666 LQHFRNMGQVGEQ
+666 LQHFRNMGQIGEQ

-687 ASIKWTPTKKM
+687 ASLKWTPTKNM
-698 NVRLSYYR
+698 NIRLSYYR

-717 PYQIQGEE
+717 PYQIMGEE

-747 WFPSATEQVLA
+747 WFPSKTEQILA

-781 AGTDAYYLPDNLGN
+781 AGTDAYYMPDNLGN

-804 VIKYIRHFGLKA
+804 VIKYIRHFGIKA

-821 HSEITT
+821 YSKITT
-827 SKREYQEGSAEYK
+827 SKREYKEGSAEYK
-840 TGVTQ
+840 SGVTQ
-845 TRPLVNQAPHTA
+845 SRPLVNQAPHTA
-857 NLSLLYKDTSHGWN
+857 NISLLYKDTENGWN
-871 AQLAASYTGTKLA
+871 AQLASSFTGAKLA

-906 EKQFKNGFSVF
+906 EKQFKNGFSIF
-917 LKANNLLD
+917 FKANNLLD
-925 AKRERFLKT
+925 AKRERYLKT
-934 VNKSNLEYEG
+934 VNESNLEYEG

>member
-1 MKRILISAALL
+1 MKKFLISAALV
-12 AATTSALQA
+12 ASSAMVSA
-21 HTLDGIVK
+21 HTVDGIVK
-29 DNKTGEP
+29 DNRTGEP
-36 LIGTVIRVK
+36 LIGSVVEVK
-45 ELPNVSTTTG
+45 ELPNIKTTTG
-55 LDGTFTLHELPDK
+55 LDGSFKLSELPDK
-68 GKFTIIVT
+68 GRYTLVVRYI
-76 YMSYKTKEMVVDLA
+76 SYKTREVPIEVSD
-90 KDYSKGGKDGKDG
+90 KGAV
-103 QFTIAMDED
+103 TIALDED
-112 TKQLGEV
+112 LRELSEV
-119 VVTGHREY
+119 VVKGHKEY
-127 RSDRSAVETVKN
+127 HSDRSAIDMEKT

-209 RYIPLNIFPSDLMD
+209 RYIPLNMFPSDLMD

-242 VVDMVMKDAPSRF
+242 VVDMVMKDAPSHF
-255 QLQANAAIGATDY
+255 QIQANAAIGASDY
-268 FWKDGRNYLTSNRS
+268 FWNDSRNYLSSNRGS
-282 DYTHKAPYEAF
+282 YTHTSPYEAH
-293 GSEYKAQM
+293 GADYKATTA
-301 GSSKD
+301 
-306 GSSQIG
+306 
-312 DFKAGPTQLKSY
+312 DFSNGPTQITKHSL
-324 SNPAPNFIG
+324 PAPNFVG

-341 WNDRLGVML
+341 WKDRIGVML
-350 AGSIQNTFRGTERT
+350 AGSVQNIFRGTERT

-379 SNLHHRYYSIHDLT
+379 YSLQHRYYSIHDLT
-393 AGAHAKIDLTLGNQ
+393 AGFHAKVDLQ
-407 LMPGAHK
+407 LDNNK

-427 GIRYNNGISTEYI
+427 GVRYNNSINTEYI
-440 GADSY
+440 SSDTY
-445 TQDDEVRS
+445 TQDDETRS
-453 TSITQT
+453 LSQTQSV
-459 IFATNLKGTHHLSKD
+459 FATHLKGTHHLTPS
-474 FTIDWSGIFSQA
+474 FTVDWAGIFSQA
-486 KEEDPDRTYVTL
+486 KEEDPDRTYLTL
-498 TNTVSTSSADV
+498 TNTVEAPDGVDGSLWSAD
-509 TASSDGSSDVDAV
+509 
-522 GGSIWDTNKNI
+522 KNI
-533 VKTLPKSMERRYQ
+533 LKTMPKDMERRFQ
-546 HNKDTDWAGYINL
+546 HNTDKDWAGYLNL
-559 SYDTHFANGV
+559 SYDTRFSHGIST
-569 DALWKAGAQYRCK
+569 LWKAGAQYRRK
-582 ERSNR
+582 ERGNR
-587 YYSYIFNPADISQQL
+587 YYSYVFSPTDISQQL
-602 NGNGLDQFAA
+602 DGNGFDQFAS
-612 IDWVCKTPYSQA
+612 INWTCKTPYSQA

-636 GAYAMV
+636 AAYLMTTV
-642 TFRSNLGELNAGFRA
+642 KTPWGELNAGVRA

-666 LQHFRNMGQVGEQ
+666 LQKFRNMGQVGEQ
-679 SYWDYLPS
+679 SYWDWMPS

-717 PYQIQGEE
+717 PYQIMGEE

-733 LKRARIDNIDLRWE
+733 LKRARIDNVDLRWE

-758 GVFYKYLKD
+758 GVFYKYLQD
-767 PIEQVFVTSDGKIG
+767 PIEQVFVSADGKIG
-781 AGTDAYYLPDNLGN
+781 SGADAYYMPDNLGN
-795 AKNMGFEID
+795 AKNYGFEID
-804 VIKYIRHFGLKA
+804 VVKYIRHFGIKA

-821 HSEITT
+821 HSSITT
-827 SKREYQEGSAEYK
+827 TKREYNVGSAEYK

-857 NLSLLYKDTSHGWN
+857 NLSLLYKDTRYGWN
-871 AQLAASYTGTKLA
+871 AQLAASFTGTKLA

-896 KAMFGLDLSA
+896 KAMFGLDYSM
-906 EKQFKNGFSVF
+906 EKKFPCGVSLF

-934 VNKSNLEYEG
+934 VNQSNLQYEG
-944 QKSDKTIVGTYQYGR
+944 QRSDKTVVGTYKYGR

-966 YKL
+966 VKL